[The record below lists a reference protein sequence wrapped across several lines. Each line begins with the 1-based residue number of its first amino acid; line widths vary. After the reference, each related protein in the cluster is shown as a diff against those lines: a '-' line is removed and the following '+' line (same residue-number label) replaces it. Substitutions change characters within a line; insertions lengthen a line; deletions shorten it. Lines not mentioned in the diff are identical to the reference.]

1 MNNKVMTWAKRITL
15 IVLGVALLVSAGLVF
30 LTSYT
35 SWNDYYKQML
45 IKKER
50 FDKEQEPEVTVMN
63 GIRVSV
69 KDGVGFFKNGKA
81 SADKANF
88 IVEGLYTIG
97 NEINK
102 RDYEEEL
109 SASDYTLT
117 VPEDFV
123 ENGGE
128 LKFNF
133 KTEEEKKDE
142 EGNTVYVKGDKDKGD
157 KVDKDGFKL
166 DEKGNK
172 IPETVMIYDFTE
184 VMNIE
189 LLDVKLDHIEV
200 TKNPYLVAY
209 AEGDKFQSAGMTV
222 NAVYNDGSKLE
233 NLAVSLLDISKEALT
248 AEDKTVKLAYKYGEA
263 EEEVIYGEVP
273 VTVMTKDE
281 FTNGELENLTVIGDV
296 SLEVGKDVSSVTPV
310 VYASYSSGNYI
321 KLNESEYKIS
331 GLKGVAEFGKKYN
344 LVISSVAYPEIS
356 TRLSLYPTKNLAA
369 EQATIK
375 GATAYDGYVK
385 DFDSGD
391 YIEFVYNSA
400 TATVVNF
407 YLNMSNGYLVYENGA
422 FVAKA
427 INFNDFAYVSVNG
440 KLKQISYDFKSGGPY
455 EYMSDGLMTFDKVYI
470 GAYAVKA
477 GDNLVR
483 ICFKDSSSGV
493 TAYYGQYVAGAIE
506 KLEAATEV
514 ATSAY
519 NSLGEYVV
527 ECKESGAT
535 QAYKVTKELEWGSF
549 GISSGTNWIYA
560 AATDG
565 DYIYFYS
572 NCAGSGDKLI
582 GTQGATIIKYD
593 PSEKEVVAY
602 SATMNYAGETNA
614 SIFTRDDYV
623 YSVAADGTFMR
634 IPTSFTGNGTAKVEY
649 VPSFALRSEKGENVN
664 ATFKS
669 VYYNQTSRK
678 YAALS
683 GANVS
688 IYNAKGEFE
697 TSFSVKGSVTVKKPD
712 GSNGNASAAK
722 ITGDENYIY
731 VGYKNNAIINPAM
744 TIYDWSGKFI
754 ADVQPTNTADI
765 MGFATTGSTNV
776 QSIVALDGSV
786 YFTMVRWSGGNHSSV
801 YKVEVAGGGSSEDKP
816 VTENMDLYEYIDACE
831 EKGVTPSYIKTSLG
845 SIQGVSGYA
854 HGLAT
859 DGKYLYVSYN
869 DTTAKGNTSIAKIE
883 ASTGKFI
890 GRTVTFERGGAWNNG
905 DYLTYMD
912 GYVYVVLSSGAVKR
926 VKADSITSSS
936 EAVCEDYDLKISGL
950 TANKFAMTYNS
961 LVGKIAVLAG
971 NTVYVAGAK
980 SLTVESSVASSLT
993 KPMGIA
999 SDANYIYAF
1008 DEKNS
1013 QFGSALINVY
1023 DWSGNLVKK
1032 GVVVPNLIAT
1042 EKSNNVQQL
1051 CVINGEYYFLVCRWG
1066 SGGEI
1071 VKVSFDTS
1079 VLK

>member
-1 MNNKVMTWAKRITL
+1 MNTKVMTLIKRITL

-97 NEINK
+97 NEVTK

-117 VPEDFV
+117 VPENFV

-128 LKFNF
+128 LKFSF

-166 DEKGNK
+166 DDKGNK
-172 IPETVMIYDFTE
+172 IPETVTVYDFTE
-184 VMNIE
+184 TMNIE

-222 NAVYNDGSKLE
+222 NAVYNDGSKIE
-233 NLAVSLLDISKEALT
+233 NLAASLLDIKKDALT

-263 EEEVIYGEVP
+263 EEDIIYGEVP
-273 VTVMTKDE
+273 VTVMAKNE

-296 SLEVGKDVSSVTPV
+296 SLEVGKDVSSVKPV

-321 KLNESEYKIS
+321 KLDESEYNVS

-344 LVISSVAYPEIS
+344 LVITSAAQPEIS
-356 TRLSLYPTKNLAA
+356 TRLSLYPTKSLAA
-369 EQATIK
+369 EQATLK

-440 KLKQISYDFKSGGPY
+440 KLKQVSYGFSSGGPY
-455 EYMSDGLMTFDKVYI
+455 EYMSDGLMTYDKVYI

-477 GDNLVR
+477 GDNIVR
-483 ICFKDSSSGV
+483 ICFKDSSSGA
-493 TAYYGQYVAGAIE
+493 TAAYGQYVAGAIE

-514 ATSAY
+514 ATSSY

-535 QAYKVTKELEWGSF
+535 EAYKVTKELEWGNF
-549 GISSGTNWIYA
+549 GITSGTNWVYA

-572 NCAGSGDKLI
+572 NRAGSGDGLI

-593 PSEKEVVAY
+593 PNEKKVVAY
-602 SATMNYAGETNA
+602 SAAMNYAGETNA
-614 SIFTRDDYV
+614 SIFTRDGYV
-623 YSVAADGTFMR
+623 YSIASDGTFMR
-634 IPTSFTGNGTAKVEY
+634 LPTSFTGNGTAKVEY
-649 VPSFALRSEKGENVN
+649 VPSLALKNEKGESVN
-664 ATFKS
+664 ATLKA

-683 GANVS
+683 GSNIS
-688 IYNAKGEFE
+688 IYNAKGEYE
-697 TSFSVKGSVTVKKPD
+697 TSFAVKTSVSVKKPD
-712 GSNGNASAAK
+712 GTPGNASAAK
-722 ITGDENYIY
+722 ITGDSDYIY
-731 VGYKNNAIINPAM
+731 VGYKNNGIISPAM

-754 ADVQPTNTADI
+754 ADVQPTNTTDI
-765 MGFATTGSTNV
+765 MGFATTGSCNV
-776 QSIVALDGSV
+776 QSIVSLDGNV
-786 YFTMVRWSGGNHSSV
+786 YFTMLRWVSGNQSSV
-801 YKVEVAGGGSSEDKP
+801 YKVEAVGGSSEDKP
-816 VTENMDLYEYIDACE
+816 VTENMDLYEYIEACN

-845 SIQGVSGYA
+845 MAQGVSGYA

-859 DGKYLYVSYN
+859 DGKYLFVSYN
-869 DTTAKGNTSIAKIE
+869 DTSAKGNTSIAKIE
-883 ASTGKFI
+883 AATGKFI
-890 GRTVTFERGGAWNNG
+890 GRTVTFERGSAWNNG
-905 DYLTYMD
+905 DYLCYMD
-912 GYVYVVLSSGAVKR
+912 GYVYVVLSNGTVKR
-926 VKADSITSSS
+926 VKADSITSAN
-936 EAVCEDYDLKISGL
+936 EAVCENYDLKINGL
-950 TANKFAMTYNS
+950 TANKFALTYNS

-971 NTVYVAGAK
+971 GTVHIAGAK

-1013 QFGSALINVY
+1013 EFGSALINVY

-1032 GVVVPNLIAT
+1032 GVVVPNLITT
-1042 EKSNNVQQL
+1042 ENNNNVQSM

>member
-1 MNNKVMTWAKRITL
+1 MNTKVMTLIKRITL

-97 NEINK
+97 NEVTK

-117 VPEDFV
+117 VPENFV
-123 ENGGE
+123 ESGGE

-142 EGNTVYVKGDKDKGD
+142 EGSTVYVKGDKDKGD

-172 IPETVMIYDFTE
+172 IPETVTVYDFTE
-184 VMNIE
+184 TMNIE
-189 LLDVKLDHIEV
+189 LVDVKLDHIEV

-222 NAVYNDGSKLE
+222 NAVYNDGSKIE
-233 NLAVSLLDISKEALT
+233 NLAASLLDIKKDALT

-263 EEEVIYGEVP
+263 EEDIIYGEVP
-273 VTVMTKDE
+273 ISVMTKEE

-296 SLEVGKDVSSVTPV
+296 SLEVGKDVSSVKPV
-310 VYASYSSGNYI
+310 VYASYSSGNYM
-321 KLNESEYKIS
+321 KLNESEYNVS

-344 LVISSVAYPEIS
+344 LVITSAAQPEVS
-356 TRLSLYPTKNLAA
+356 TRLSLYPTKSLAA
-369 EQATIK
+369 EQATLK
-375 GATAYDGYVK
+375 GATACDGYVK

-440 KLKQISYDFKSGGPY
+440 KLKQVSYGFSSGGPY
-455 EYMSDGLMTFDKVYI
+455 EYMSDGLMTYDKVYI

-477 GDNLVR
+477 GDNIVR

-493 TAYYGQYVAGAIE
+493 TAAYGQYVAGAIE

-535 QAYKVTKELEWGSF
+535 EAYKVTKELEWGNF
-549 GISSGTNWIYA
+549 GITSGTNWVYA

-572 NCAGSGDKLI
+572 NRAGSGNDLI

-593 PSEKEVVAY
+593 PNEKKVVAY
-602 SATMNYAGETNA
+602 SAAMNYAGETNA
-614 SIFTRDDYV
+614 SIFTRDGYV
-623 YSVAADGTFMR
+623 YSIASDGTFMR
-634 IPTSFTGNGTAKVEY
+634 LPTSFTGNGTAKVEY
-649 VPSFALRSEKGENVN
+649 VPSLALKNEKGESVN
-664 ATFKS
+664 ATLKA

-683 GANVS
+683 GSNIS
-688 IYNAKGEFE
+688 IYNAKGEYE
-697 TSFSVKGSVTVKKPD
+697 TSFAVKTSVSVKKPD
-712 GSNGNASAAK
+712 GTPGNASAAK
-722 ITGDENYIY
+722 ITGDSDYIY
-731 VGYKNNAIINPAM
+731 VGYKNNGIISPAM

-754 ADVQPTNTADI
+754 ADVQPTNTTDI
-765 MGFATTGSTNV
+765 MGFATTGSCNV
-776 QSIVALDGSV
+776 QSIVSLDGNV
-786 YFTMVRWSGGNHSSV
+786 YFTMLRWVSGNQSSV
-801 YKVEVAGGGSSEDKP
+801 YKVEAVGGSSEDKP
-816 VTENMDLYEYIDACE
+816 VTENMDLYEYIEACE
-831 EKGVTPSYIKTSLG
+831 NKGVTPSYIKTSLG
-845 SIQGVSGYA
+845 MAQGVSGYA

-859 DGKYLYVSYN
+859 DGKYLFVSYN
-869 DTTAKGNTSIAKIE
+869 DTSAKGNTSIAKIE
-883 ASTGKFI
+883 AATGKFI

-905 DYLTYMD
+905 DYLCYMD
-912 GYVYVVLSSGAVKR
+912 GYVYVVLSNGTVKR
-926 VKADSITSSS
+926 VKADSITSSN
-936 EAVCEDYDLKISGL
+936 EAVCENYDLKINGL
-950 TANKFAMTYNS
+950 TANKFALTYNS

-971 NTVYVAGAK
+971 GNVHIAGAK

-1013 QFGSALINVY
+1013 EFGSALINVY

-1032 GVVVPNLIAT
+1032 GVVVPNLITT
-1042 EKSNNVQQL
+1042 ETNNNVQSM

>member
-1 MNNKVMTWAKRITL
+1 MNTKVMTLIKRITL

-63 GIRVSV
+63 GIRVSI

-97 NEINK
+97 NEVTK

-117 VPEDFV
+117 VPENFV

-172 IPETVMIYDFTE
+172 IPETVTVYDFTE
-184 VMNIE
+184 TMNIE

-222 NAVYNDGSKLE
+222 NAVYNDGSKIE
-233 NLAVSLLDISKEALT
+233 NLAASLLDIKKDALT

-263 EEEVIYGEVP
+263 EEDIIYGEVP
-273 VTVMTKDE
+273 VTVMAKNE

-296 SLEVGKDVSSVTPV
+296 SLEVGKDVSSVKPV

-321 KLNESEYKIS
+321 KLDESEYNVS

-344 LVISSVAYPEIS
+344 LVITSAAQPEIS

-369 EQATIK
+369 EQATLK

-391 YIEFVYNSA
+391 YIEFLYNSA

-440 KLKQISYDFKSGGPY
+440 KLKQVSYGFSSGGPY
-455 EYMSDGLMTFDKVYI
+455 EYMSDGLMTYDKVYI

-477 GDNLVR
+477 GDNIVR

-493 TAYYGQYVAGAIE
+493 TAAYGQYVAGAIE

-514 ATSAY
+514 VTSSY

-527 ECKESGAT
+527 ECKESGT
-535 QAYKVTKELEWGSF
+535 TEAYKVTKELEWGNF
-549 GISSGTNWIYA
+549 GITSGTNWVYA

-572 NCAGSGDKLI
+572 NRAGSGSSLI

-593 PSEKEVVAY
+593 PNEKKVVAY
-602 SATMNYAGETNA
+602 SAAMNYAGETNA
-614 SIFTRDDYV
+614 SIFTRDGNV
-623 YSVAADGTFMR
+623 YSIASDGTFMR
-634 IPTSFTGNGTAKVEY
+634 LPTSFTGNGTAKVEY
-649 VPSFALRSEKGENVN
+649 VPSLALKNEKGESVN
-664 ATFKS
+664 ATLKA

-683 GANVS
+683 GSNIS
-688 IYNAKGEFE
+688 IYNAKGEYE
-697 TSFSVKGSVTVKKPD
+697 TSFAVKTSVSVKKPD
-712 GSNGNASAAK
+712 GTPGNASAAK
-722 ITGDENYIY
+722 ITGDSDYIY
-731 VGYKNNAIINPAM
+731 VGYKNNGIISPAM

-754 ADVQPTNTADI
+754 ADVQPTNTTDI
-765 MGFATTGSTNV
+765 MGFATTGSCNV
-776 QSIVALDGSV
+776 QSIVSLDGNV
-786 YFTMVRWSGGNHSSV
+786 YFTMLRWVSGNQSSV
-801 YKVEVAGGGSSEDKP
+801 YKVEAVGGSSEDKP
-816 VTENMDLYEYIDACE
+816 VTENMDLYEYIEACE
-831 EKGVTPSYIKTSLG
+831 NKGVTPSYIKTSLG
-845 SIQGVSGYA
+845 MAQGVSGYA

-859 DGKYLYVSYN
+859 DGKYLFVSYN
-869 DTTAKGNTSIAKIE
+869 DTSAKGNTSIAKIE
-883 ASTGKFI
+883 AATGKFI

-905 DYLTYMD
+905 DYLCYMD
-912 GYVYVVLSSGAVKR
+912 GYVYVVLSSGTVKR
-926 VKADSITSSS
+926 VKADSITSAN
-936 EAVCEDYDLKISGL
+936 EAVCENYDLKINGL
-950 TANKFAMTYNS
+950 TANKFALTYNS

-971 NTVYVAGAK
+971 GTVHIAGAK

-1013 QFGSALINVY
+1013 EFGSALINVY

-1032 GVVVPNLIAT
+1032 GVVVPNLITT
-1042 EKSNNVQQL
+1042 ENNNNVQSM

>member
-1 MNNKVMTWAKRITL
+1 MNTKVMTLIKRITL
-15 IVLGVALLVSAGLVF
+15 IVLGVALLFSAGLVF

-97 NEINK
+97 NEVTK

-117 VPEDFV
+117 VPENFV

-172 IPETVMIYDFTE
+172 IPETVTVYDFTE
-184 VMNIE
+184 TMNIE
-189 LLDVKLDHIEV
+189 LLAVKLDHIEV

-222 NAVYNDGSKLE
+222 NAVYNDGSKIE
-233 NLAVSLLDISKEALT
+233 NLAASLLDIKKDALT
-248 AEDKTVKLAYKYGEA
+248 VEDKTVKLAYKYGEA
-263 EEEVIYGEVP
+263 EDEVIYGEVP
-273 VTVMTKDE
+273 VTVMAKNE

-296 SLEVGKDVSSVTPV
+296 SLEVGKDVSSVKPV

-321 KLNESEYKIS
+321 KLNESEYNVS

-344 LVISSVAYPEIS
+344 LVITSAAQPEIS
-356 TRLSLYPTKNLAA
+356 TRLSLYPTKSLAA
-369 EQATIK
+369 EQATLK

-407 YLNMSNGYLVYENGA
+407 YLNMSNGYLVYENGT

-440 KLKQISYDFKSGGPY
+440 KLKQVSYGFSSGGPY
-455 EYMSDGLMTFDKVYI
+455 EYMSDGLMTYDKVYI

-477 GDNLVR
+477 GDNIVR
-483 ICFKDSSSGV
+483 ICFKDSSSGA
-493 TAYYGQYVAGAIE
+493 TAAYGQYVAGAIE

-535 QAYKVTKELEWGSF
+535 EAYKITKELEWGNF
-549 GISSGTNWIYA
+549 GITSGTNWVYA

-572 NCAGSGDKLI
+572 NRAGSGDGLI

-593 PSEKEVVAY
+593 ANEKKVVAY
-602 SATMNYAGETNA
+602 SAAMNYAGETNA
-614 SIFTRDDYV
+614 SIFTRDGYV
-623 YSVAADGTFMR
+623 YSIASDGTFMR
-634 IPTSFTGNGTAKVEY
+634 LPTSFTGNGTAKVEY
-649 VPSFALRSEKGENVN
+649 VPSLALKNEKGESVN
-664 ATFKS
+664 ATLKAI
-669 VYYNQTSRK
+669 YYNQTSRK

-683 GANVS
+683 GSNIS
-688 IYNAKGEFE
+688 IYNAKGEYE
-697 TSFSVKGSVTVKKPD
+697 TSFAVKTAVSVKKPD
-712 GSNGNASAAK
+712 GTPGNASAAK
-722 ITGDENYIY
+722 ITGDSDYIY
-731 VGYKNNAIINPAM
+731 VGYKNNGIISPAM

-754 ADVQPTNTADI
+754 ADVQPTNTTDI
-765 MGFATTGSTNV
+765 MGFATTGSCNV
-776 QSIVALDGSV
+776 QSIVSLDGNV
-786 YFTMVRWSGGNHSSV
+786 YFTMLRWVSGNQSSV
-801 YKVEVAGGGSSEDKP
+801 YKVEAVGGSSEDKP
-816 VTENMDLYEYIDACE
+816 VTENMDLYEYIEACE
-831 EKGVTPSYIKTSLG
+831 NKGVTPSYIKTSLG
-845 SIQGVSGYA
+845 MAQGVSGYA

-859 DGKYLYVSYN
+859 DGKYLFVSYN
-869 DTTAKGNTSIAKIE
+869 DTSAKGNTSIAKIE
-883 ASTGKFI
+883 AATGKFI
-890 GRTVTFERGGAWNNG
+890 GRTVTFERGSAWNNG
-905 DYLTYMD
+905 DYLCYMD
-912 GYVYVVLSSGAVKR
+912 GYVYVVLPNGTVKR
-926 VKADSITSSS
+926 VKADSITSSN
-936 EAVCEDYDLKISGL
+936 EAVCEDYDLKINGL
-950 TANKFAMTYNS
+950 TANKFALTYNS

-971 NTVYVAGAK
+971 GTVYIAGAK

-1013 QFGSALINVY
+1013 EFGSALINVY

-1032 GVVVPNLIAT
+1032 GVVVPNLIST
-1042 EKSNNVQQL
+1042 ETNNNVQSM

>member
-1 MNNKVMTWAKRITL
+1 MNTKVMTLIKRITL

-97 NEINK
+97 NEVTK

-117 VPEDFV
+117 VPENFV

-172 IPETVMIYDFTE
+172 IPETVTVYDFTE
-184 VMNIE
+184 TMNIE
-189 LLDVKLDHIEV
+189 LLAVKLDHIEV

-222 NAVYNDGSKLE
+222 NAVYNDGSKIE
-233 NLAVSLLDISKEALT
+233 NLAASLLDIKKDALT

-263 EEEVIYGEVP
+263 EDEVIYGEVP
-273 VTVMTKDE
+273 VTVMAKNE

-296 SLEVGKDVSSVTPV
+296 SLEVGKDVSSVKPV

-321 KLNESEYKIS
+321 KLNESEYNVS

-344 LVISSVAYPEIS
+344 LVITSAAQPEIS
-356 TRLSLYPTKNLAA
+356 TRLSLYPTKSLAA
-369 EQATIK
+369 EQATLK

-440 KLKQISYDFKSGGPY
+440 KLKQVSYGFSSGGPY
-455 EYMSDGLMTFDKVYI
+455 EYMSDGLMTYDKVYI

-477 GDNLVR
+477 GDNIVR

-493 TAYYGQYVAGAIE
+493 TAAYGQYVAGAIE

-519 NSLGEYVV
+519 KSLGEYVV

-535 QAYKVTKELEWGSF
+535 EAYKVTKELEWGNF
-549 GISSGTNWIYA
+549 GITSGTNWVYA

-572 NCAGSGDKLI
+572 NRAGSGD
-582 GTQGATIIKYD
+582 GHYRH
-593 PSEKEVVAY
+593 SR
-602 SATMNYAGETNA
+602 
-614 SIFTRDDYV
+614 RDDNKIRPERKEGRCVLRCHELRGRDQRFDFHARRLRLFDSFRRDFY
-623 YSVAADGTFMR
+623 ALADF
-634 IPTSFTGNGTAKVEY
+634 
-649 VPSFALRSEKGENVN
+649 
-664 ATFKS
+664 
-669 VYYNQTSRK
+669 
-678 YAALS
+678 
-683 GANVS
+683 
-688 IYNAKGEFE
+688 
-697 TSFSVKGSVTVKKPD
+697 
-712 GSNGNASAAK
+712 
-722 ITGDENYIY
+722 
-731 VGYKNNAIINPAM
+731 
-744 TIYDWSGKFI
+744 
-754 ADVQPTNTADI
+754 
-765 MGFATTGSTNV
+765 
-776 QSIVALDGSV
+776 
-786 YFTMVRWSGGNHSSV
+786 
-801 YKVEVAGGGSSEDKP
+801 
-816 VTENMDLYEYIDACE
+816 LY
-831 EKGVTPSYIKTSLG
+831 G
-845 SIQGVSGYA
+845 
-854 HGLAT
+854 
-859 DGKYLYVSYN
+859 
-869 DTTAKGNTSIAKIE
+869 
-883 ASTGKFI
+883 
-890 GRTVTFERGGAWNNG
+890 
-905 DYLTYMD
+905 
-912 GYVYVVLSSGAVKR
+912 
-926 VKADSITSSS
+926 
-936 EAVCEDYDLKISGL
+936 
-950 TANKFAMTYNS
+950 
-961 LVGKIAVLAG
+961 
-971 NTVYVAGAK
+971 
-980 SLTVESSVASSLT
+980 
-993 KPMGIA
+993 
-999 SDANYIYAF
+999 
-1008 DEKNS
+1008 
-1013 QFGSALINVY
+1013 
-1023 DWSGNLVKK
+1023 
-1032 GVVVPNLIAT
+1032 
-1042 EKSNNVQQL
+1042 
-1051 CVINGEYYFLVCRWG
+1051 
-1066 SGGEI
+1066 
-1071 VKVSFDTS
+1071 
-1079 VLK
+1079 

>member
-1 MNNKVMTWAKRITL
+1 MNTKVMTLIKRITL
-15 IVLGVALLVSAGLVF
+15 IVLGVALLLSAGLVF

-97 NEINK
+97 NEVTK

-117 VPEDFV
+117 VPENFV
-123 ENGGE
+123 ESGGE

-172 IPETVMIYDFTE
+172 IPETVTVYDFTE
-184 VMNIE
+184 TMNIE

-222 NAVYNDGSKLE
+222 NAVYNDGSKIE
-233 NLAVSLLDISKEALT
+233 NLAASLLDIKKDALT

-263 EEEVIYGEVP
+263 EDEVIYGEVP
-273 VTVMTKDE
+273 VNVMTKEE

-296 SLEVGKDVSSVTPV
+296 SLEVGKDVSSVKPV

-321 KLNESEYKIS
+321 KLNESEYNVS
-331 GLKGVAEFGKKYN
+331 GMKGVAEFGKKYN
-344 LVISSVAYPEIS
+344 LVITSAAQPEIS
-356 TRLSLYPTKNLAA
+356 TRLSLYPTKSLAA
-369 EQATIK
+369 EQATLK

-407 YLNMSNGYLVYENGA
+407 YLNMSNGYLVYENGV

-440 KLKQISYDFKSGGPY
+440 KLKQVSYGFSSGGPY
-455 EYMSDGLMTFDKVYI
+455 EYMSDGLMTYDKVYI

-477 GDNLVR
+477 GDNIVR

-493 TAYYGQYVAGAIE
+493 TAAYGQYVAGAIE

-514 ATSAY
+514 ATSSY

-535 QAYKVTKELEWGSF
+535 EAYKVTKELEWGNF
-549 GISSGTNWIYA
+549 GITSGTNWVYA

-572 NCAGSGDKLI
+572 NRAGSGDGLI

-593 PSEKEVVAY
+593 PNEKKVVAY
-602 SATMNYAGETNA
+602 SAAMNYAGETNA
-614 SIFTRDDYV
+614 SIFTRDGYV
-623 YSVAADGTFMR
+623 YSIASDGTFMR
-634 IPTSFTGNGTAKVEY
+634 LPTSFTGNGTAKVEY
-649 VPSFALRSEKGENVN
+649 VPSLALKNEKGESVN
-664 ATFKS
+664 ATLKA

-683 GANVS
+683 GSNIS
-688 IYNAKGEFE
+688 IYNAKGEYE
-697 TSFSVKGSVTVKKPD
+697 TSFAVKTSVSVKKPD
-712 GSNGNASAAK
+712 GTPGNASAAK
-722 ITGDENYIY
+722 ITGDSDYIY
-731 VGYKNNAIINPAM
+731 VGYKNNGIISPAM

-754 ADVQPTNTADI
+754 ADVQPTNTTDI
-765 MGFATTGSTNV
+765 MGFATTGSCNV
-776 QSIVALDGSV
+776 QSIVSLDGNV
-786 YFTMVRWSGGNHSSV
+786 YFTMLRWVSGNQSSV
-801 YKVEVAGGGSSEDKP
+801 YKVEAVGGSSEDKP
-816 VTENMDLYEYIDACE
+816 VTENMDLYEYIEACN

-845 SIQGVSGYA
+845 MAQGVSGYA

-859 DGKYLYVSYN
+859 DGKYLFVSYN
-869 DTTAKGNTSIAKIE
+869 DTSAKGNTSIAKIE
-883 ASTGKFI
+883 AATGKFI
-890 GRTVTFERGGAWNNG
+890 GRTVTFERGSAWNNG
-905 DYLTYMD
+905 DYLCYMD
-912 GYVYVVLSSGAVKR
+912 GYVYVVLPNGTVKR
-926 VKADSITSSS
+926 VKADSITSAN
-936 EAVCEDYDLKISGL
+936 EAVCENYDLKINGL
-950 TANKFAMTYNS
+950 TANKFALTYNS

-971 NTVYVAGAK
+971 GSVHIAGAK

-1013 QFGSALINVY
+1013 EFGSALINVY

-1032 GVVVPNLIAT
+1032 GVVVPNLITT
-1042 EKSNNVQQL
+1042 ETNNNVQSM

>member
-1 MNNKVMTWAKRITL
+1 MNTKVMTLIKRITL
-15 IVLGVALLVSAGLVF
+15 IVLGVALLFSAGLVF

-97 NEINK
+97 NEVTK

-117 VPEDFV
+117 VPENFV

-172 IPETVMIYDFTE
+172 IPETVTVYDFTE
-184 VMNIE
+184 TMNIE

-222 NAVYNDGSKLE
+222 NAVYNDGSKIE
-233 NLAVSLLDISKEALT
+233 NLAASLLDIKKDALT

-263 EEEVIYGEVP
+263 EDEVIYGEVP
-273 VTVMTKDE
+273 VTVMAKE
-281 FTNGELENLTVIGDV
+281 KFTNGELENLTVIGDV
-296 SLEVGKDVSSVTPV
+296 SLEVGKDVSSVKPV

-321 KLNESEYKIS
+321 KLNESEYNVS

-344 LVISSVAYPEIS
+344 LVITSAAQPEIS
-356 TRLSLYPTKNLAA
+356 TRLSLYPTKSLAA
-369 EQATIK
+369 EQATLK

-440 KLKQISYDFKSGGPY
+440 KLKQVSYGFSSGGPY
-455 EYMSDGLMTFDKVYI
+455 EYMSDGLMAYDKVYI

-477 GDNLVR
+477 GDNIVR

-493 TAYYGQYVAGAIE
+493 TAAYGQYVAGAIE

-535 QAYKVTKELEWGSF
+535 EAYKVTKELEWGNF
-549 GISSGTNWIYA
+549 GITSGTNWVYA

-572 NCAGSGDKLI
+572 NRAGSGDGLI

-593 PSEKEVVAY
+593 PNEKKVVAY
-602 SATMNYAGETNA
+602 SAAMNYAGETNA
-614 SIFTRDDYV
+614 SIFTRDGYV
-623 YSVAADGTFMR
+623 YSIASDGTFMR
-634 IPTSFTGNGTAKVEY
+634 LPTSFTGNGTAKVEY
-649 VPSFALRSEKGENVN
+649 VPSLALKNEKGESVN
-664 ATFKS
+664 ATLKA

-683 GANVS
+683 GSNIS
-688 IYNAKGEFE
+688 IYNAKGEYE
-697 TSFSVKGSVTVKKPD
+697 TSFAVKNAVSVKKPD
-712 GSNGNASAAK
+712 GTPGNASAAK
-722 ITGDENYIY
+722 ITGDSDYIY
-731 VGYKNNAIINPAM
+731 VGYKNNGIISPAM
-744 TIYDWSGKFI
+744 TIYDWSGKLI
-754 ADVQPTNTADI
+754 ADVQPTNTTDI
-765 MGFATTGSTNV
+765 MGFATTGSCNV
-776 QSIVALDGSV
+776 QSIVSLDGNV
-786 YFTMVRWSGGNHSSV
+786 YFTMLRWVSGNQSSV
-801 YKVEVAGGGSSEDKP
+801 YKVEAVGGSSEDKP
-816 VTENMDLYEYIDACE
+816 VTENMDLYEYIEACE
-831 EKGVTPSYIKTSLG
+831 NKGVTPSYIKTSLG
-845 SIQGVSGYA
+845 MAQGVSGYA

-859 DGKYLYVSYN
+859 DGKYLFVSYN
-869 DTTAKGNTSIAKIE
+869 DTSAKGNTSIAKIE
-883 ASTGKFI
+883 AATGKFI
-890 GRTVTFERGGAWNNG
+890 GRTVTFERGSAWNNG
-905 DYLTYMD
+905 DYLCYMD
-912 GYVYVVLSSGAVKR
+912 GYVYVVLPNGTVKR
-926 VKADSITSSS
+926 VKADSITSSN
-936 EAVCEDYDLKISGL
+936 EAVCENYDLKINGL

-971 NTVYVAGAK
+971 GTVYIAGAK

-1013 QFGSALINVY
+1013 EFGSALVNVY

-1032 GVVVPNLIAT
+1032 GVVVPNLITT
-1042 EKSNNVQQL
+1042 ETNNNVQSM

>member
-1 MNNKVMTWAKRITL
+1 MNTKVMTLIKRITL

-97 NEINK
+97 NEVTK

-117 VPEDFV
+117 VPENFV

-172 IPETVMIYDFTE
+172 IPETVTVYDFTE
-184 VMNIE
+184 TMNIE

-222 NAVYNDGSKLE
+222 NAVYNDGSKIE
-233 NLAVSLLDISKEALT
+233 NLAASLLDIKKDALT

-263 EEEVIYGEVP
+263 EDEVIYGEVP
-273 VTVMTKDE
+273 VNVMTKEE

-296 SLEVGKDVSSVTPV
+296 SLEVGKDVSSVKPV

-321 KLNESEYKIS
+321 KLDESEYNVS

-344 LVISSVAYPEIS
+344 LVITSAAQPEIS
-356 TRLSLYPTKNLAA
+356 TRLSLYPTKSLAA
-369 EQATIK
+369 EQATLK

-422 FVAKA
+422 FIAKA

-440 KLKQISYDFKSGGPY
+440 KLKQVSYGFSSGGPY
-455 EYMSDGLMTFDKVYI
+455 EYMSDGLMTYDKVYI

-477 GDNLVR
+477 GDNIVR

-493 TAYYGQYVAGAIE
+493 TAAYGQYVAGAIE

-514 ATSAY
+514 ATSSY

-535 QAYKVTKELEWGSF
+535 EAYKVTKELEWGNF
-549 GISSGTNWIYA
+549 GITSGTNWVYA

-572 NCAGSGDKLI
+572 NRAGSGNDLI

-593 PSEKEVVAY
+593 PNEKKVVAY
-602 SATMNYAGETNA
+602 SAAMNYAGETNA
-614 SIFTRDDYV
+614 SIFTRDGYV
-623 YSVAADGTFMR
+623 YSIASDGTFMR
-634 IPTSFTGNGTAKVEY
+634 LPTSFTCNGTAKVEY
-649 VPSFALRSEKGENVN
+649 VPSLALKNEKGESVN
-664 ATFKS
+664 ATLKA

-683 GANVS
+683 GSNIS
-688 IYNAKGEFE
+688 IYNAKGEYE
-697 TSFSVKGSVTVKKPD
+697 TSFAVKTSVSVKKPD
-712 GSNGNASAAK
+712 GTPGNASAAK
-722 ITGDENYIY
+722 ITGDSDYIY
-731 VGYKNNAIINPAM
+731 VGYKNNGIISPAM
-744 TIYDWSGKFI
+744 TVYDWSGKFI
-754 ADVQPTNTADI
+754 ADIQPTNTTDI
-765 MGFATTGSTNV
+765 MGFATTGSCNV
-776 QSIVALDGSV
+776 QSIVSLDGNV
-786 YFTMVRWSGGNHSSV
+786 YFTMLRWVSGNQSSV
-801 YKVEVAGGGSSEDKP
+801 YKVEAVGGSSEDKP
-816 VTENMDLYEYIDACE
+816 VTENMDLYEYIEACN

-845 SIQGVSGYA
+845 MAQGVSGYA

-859 DGKYLYVSYN
+859 DGKYLFVSYN
-869 DTTAKGNTSIAKIE
+869 DTSAKGNTSIAKIE
-883 ASTGKFI
+883 AATGKFI
-890 GRTVTFERGGAWNNG
+890 GRTVTFERGSAWNNG
-905 DYLTYMD
+905 DYLCYMD
-912 GYVYVVLSSGAVKR
+912 GYVYVVLPNGAVKR
-926 VKADSITSSS
+926 VKADSITSAN
-936 EAVCEDYDLKISGL
+936 EAVCENYDLKINGL
-950 TANKFAMTYNS
+950 TANKFALTYNS

-971 NTVYVAGAK
+971 GTVHIAGAK

-1013 QFGSALINVY
+1013 EFGSALINVY

-1032 GVVVPNLIAT
+1032 GVVVPNLITT
-1042 EKSNNVQQL
+1042 ETNNNVQSM

>member
-1 MNNKVMTWAKRITL
+1 MNTKVMTLIKRITL
-15 IVLGVALLVSAGLVF
+15 IVLGVALLLSAGLVF

-81 SADKANF
+81 SADKSNF
-88 IVEGLYTIG
+88 VVEGLYTIG
-97 NEINK
+97 NEITK

-109 SASDYTLT
+109 SASDYTLSA
-117 VPEDFV
+117 PEDFV

-157 KVDKDGFKL
+157 KVDENGFKL

-172 IPETVMIYDFTE
+172 IPEMVTVYDFTE
-184 VMNIE
+184 TMNIE

-222 NAVYNDGSKLE
+222 NAVYNDGSKIE
-233 NLAVSLLDISKEALT
+233 NLAASLLDIKKDALT
-248 AEDKTVKLAYKYGEA
+248 VEDKTVKLAYKYGEA
-263 EEEVIYGEVP
+263 EEDVIYGEVP
-273 VTVMTKDE
+273 VSVMKKEE

-296 SLEVGKDVSSVTPV
+296 SLEVGKEVSSVKPV

-321 KLNESEYKIS
+321 KLDESEYNVS

-344 LVISSVAYPEIS
+344 LVISSAKNPEIS

-369 EQATIK
+369 EQATLK

-440 KLKQISYDFKSGGPY
+440 KLKQVSYGFSSGGPY
-455 EYMSDGLMTFDKVYI
+455 EYMSDGLMTYDKVYI

-477 GDNLVR
+477 GDNIVR
-483 ICFKDSSSGV
+483 ICFKDSSSGA
-493 TAYYGQYVAGAIE
+493 TAAYGQYVAGAIE

-514 ATSAY
+514 ATSSY

-527 ECKESGAT
+527 ECKETGAT
-535 QAYKVTKELEWGSF
+535 EAYKVTKELEWGNF
-549 GISSGTNWIYA
+549 GITSGTNWVYA

-572 NCAGSGDKLI
+572 NRAGSGDSLI

-593 PSEKEVVAY
+593 PNEKKVVAY
-602 SATMNYAGETNA
+602 SAAMNYAGETNA
-614 SIFTRDDYV
+614 SIFTRDGYV
-623 YSVAADGTFMR
+623 YSIASDGTFMR
-634 IPTSFTGNGTAKVEY
+634 LPTSFTGNGTAKVEY
-649 VPSFALRSEKGENVN
+649 VPSLALKNEKGESVN
-664 ATFKS
+664 ATLKA

-683 GANVS
+683 GSNIS

-697 TSFSVKGSVTVKKPD
+697 TSFAVKGSVSVKNPD
-712 GSNGNASAAK
+712 GTSGNASAAK
-722 ITGDENYIY
+722 ITGDSEYIY
-731 VGYKNNAIINPAM
+731 VGYKNNGIISPAM
-744 TIYDWSGKFI
+744 TVYDWSGKFI
-754 ADVQPTNTADI
+754 ADVQPTNTTDI
-765 MGFATTGSTNV
+765 MGFATTGSCNV
-776 QSIVALDGSV
+776 QSIVSLDGSV
-786 YFTMVRWSGGNHSSV
+786 YFTMLRWVSGNQSSV
-801 YKVEVAGGGSSEDKP
+801 YKVEAVGGSSEDKP
-816 VTENMDLYEYIDACE
+816 VTENMDLYEYIEACE
-831 EKGVTPSYIKTSLG
+831 NKGVTPSYIKTSLG
-845 SIQGVSGYA
+845 MAQGVSGYA

-859 DGKYLYVSYN
+859 DGKYLFVSYN
-869 DTTAKGNTSIAKIE
+869 DTSAKGNTSIAKIE
-883 ASTGKFI
+883 AATGKFI
-890 GRTVTFERGGAWNNG
+890 GRTVTFERGSAWNNG
-905 DYLTYMD
+905 DYLCYMD

-926 VKADSITSSS
+926 VKADSITSAN
-936 EAVCEDYDLKISGL
+936 EAVCEDYDLKINGL
-950 TANKFAMTYNS
+950 TANKFALTYNS
-961 LVGKIAVLAG
+961 LVGKIAVLASG
-971 NTVYVAGAK
+971 TVYIAGAK
-980 SLTVESSVASSLT
+980 SLTVESSVASSLA

-1013 QFGSALINVY
+1013 EFGSALINVY

-1032 GVVVPNLIAT
+1032 GVVVPNLIT
-1042 EKSNNVQQL
+1042 TQNSNNVQSM

>member
-1 MNNKVMTWAKRITL
+1 MNTKVMTLIKRITL

-97 NEINK
+97 NEVTK

-166 DEKGNK
+166 DDKGNK
-172 IPETVMIYDFTE
+172 IPETVTVYDFTE
-184 VMNIE
+184 TMNIE

-222 NAVYNDGSKLE
+222 NAVYNDGSKIE
-233 NLAVSLLDISKEALT
+233 NLAASLLDIKKDALT

-263 EEEVIYGEVP
+263 EDEVIYGEVP
-273 VTVMTKDE
+273 VTVMAKNE

-296 SLEVGKDVSSVTPV
+296 SLEVGKDVSSVKPV

-321 KLNESEYKIS
+321 KLDESEYNVS

-344 LVISSVAYPEIS
+344 LVITSAAQPEIS
-356 TRLSLYPTKNLAA
+356 TRLSLYPTKSLAA
-369 EQATIK
+369 EQATLK

-440 KLKQISYDFKSGGPY
+440 KLKQVSYGFSSGGPY
-455 EYMSDGLMTFDKVYI
+455 EYMSDGLMTYDKVYI

-477 GDNLVR
+477 GDNIVR

-493 TAYYGQYVAGAIE
+493 TAAYGQYVAGAIE

-514 ATSAY
+514 ATSSY

-527 ECKESGAT
+527 ECKETGAT
-535 QAYKVTKELEWGSF
+535 VAYKVTKELEWGNF
-549 GISSGTNWIYA
+549 GITSGTNWVYA

-572 NCAGSGDKLI
+572 NRAGSGDSLI

-593 PSEKEVVAY
+593 PNEKKVVAY
-602 SATMNYAGETNA
+602 SAAMNYAGETNA
-614 SIFTRDDYV
+614 SIFTRDGYV
-623 YSVAADGTFMR
+623 YSIASDGTFMR
-634 IPTSFTGNGTAKVEY
+634 LPTSFTGNGTAKVEY
-649 VPSFALRSEKGENVN
+649 VPSLALKNEKGESVN
-664 ATFKS
+664 ATLKA

-683 GANVS
+683 GSNIS

-697 TSFSVKGSVTVKKPD
+697 TSFAVKGSVSVKKPD
-712 GSNGNASAAK
+712 GTSGNASAAK
-722 ITGDENYIY
+722 ITGDSEYIY
-731 VGYKNNAIINPAM
+731 VGYKNNGIISPAM
-744 TIYDWSGKFI
+744 TVYDWSGKFI
-754 ADVQPTNTADI
+754 ADVQPMNTTDI
-765 MGFATTGSTNV
+765 MGFATTGSCNV
-776 QSIVALDGSV
+776 QSIVSLDGSV
-786 YFTMVRWSGGNHSSV
+786 YFTMLRWVSGNQSSV
-801 YKVEVAGGGSSEDKP
+801 YKVEAVGGSSEDKP
-816 VTENMDLYEYIDACE
+816 VTENMDLYEYIEACE
-831 EKGVTPSYIKTSLG
+831 NKGVTPSYIKTSLG
-845 SIQGVSGYA
+845 MAQGVSGYA

-869 DTTAKGNTSIAKIE
+869 DTSAKGNTSIAKIE
-883 ASTGKFI
+883 AATGKFI
-890 GRTVTFERGGAWNNG
+890 GRTVTFERGSAWNNG
-905 DYLTYMD
+905 DYLCYMD
-912 GYVYVVLSSGAVKR
+912 GYVYVVLSSGTVKR
-926 VKADSITSSS
+926 VKADSITSAN
-936 EAVCEDYDLKISGL
+936 EAVCEDYDLKINGL
-950 TANKFAMTYNS
+950 TANKFALTYNS
-961 LVGKIAVLAG
+961 LVGKIAVLASG
-971 NTVYVAGAK
+971 TVYIAGAK
-980 SLTVESSVASSLT
+980 SLTVESSVASSLA

-1013 QFGSALINVY
+1013 EFGSALINVY

-1032 GVVVPNLIAT
+1032 GVVVPNLITT
-1042 EKSNNVQQL
+1042 ENSNNVQSM

>member
-1 MNNKVMTWAKRITL
+1 MNTKVMTLIKRITL

-97 NEINK
+97 NEVTK

-117 VPEDFV
+117 VPENFV

-172 IPETVMIYDFTE
+172 IPETVTVYDFTE
-184 VMNIE
+184 TMNIE
-189 LLDVKLDHIEV
+189 LLAVKLDHIEV

-222 NAVYNDGSKLE
+222 NAVYNDGSKIE
-233 NLAVSLLDISKEALT
+233 NLTASLLDIKKDALT

-263 EEEVIYGEVP
+263 EDEVIYGEVP
-273 VTVMTKDE
+273 VTVMAKNE

-296 SLEVGKDVSSVTPV
+296 SLEVGKDVSSVKPV

-321 KLNESEYKIS
+321 KLNESEYNVS

-344 LVISSVAYPEIS
+344 LVITSAAQPEIS
-356 TRLSLYPTKNLAA
+356 TRLSLYPTKSLAA
-369 EQATIK
+369 EQATLK

-440 KLKQISYDFKSGGPY
+440 KLKQVSYGFSSGGPY
-455 EYMSDGLMTFDKVYI
+455 EYMSDGLMTYDKVYI

-477 GDNLVR
+477 GDNIVR

-493 TAYYGQYVAGAIE
+493 TAAYGQYVAGAIE

-514 ATSAY
+514 ATSSY

-535 QAYKVTKELEWGSF
+535 EAYKVTKELEWGNF
-549 GISSGTNWIYA
+549 GITSGTNWVYA

-572 NCAGSGDKLI
+572 NRAGSGDGLI
-582 GTQGATIIKYD
+582 GTQCATIIKYD
-593 PSEKEVVAY
+593 PNEKKAVAY
-602 SATMNYAGETNA
+602 SAAMNYAGETNA
-614 SIFTRDDYV
+614 SIFTRDGYV
-623 YSVAADGTFMR
+623 YSIASDGTFMR
-634 IPTSFTGNGTAKVEY
+634 LPTSFTGNGTAKVEY
-649 VPSFALRSEKGENVN
+649 VPSLALKNEKGESVN
-664 ATFKS
+664 ATLKA

-683 GANVS
+683 GSNIS
-688 IYNAKGEFE
+688 IYNAKGEYE
-697 TSFSVKGSVTVKKPD
+697 TSFAVKTSVSVKKPD
-712 GSNGNASAAK
+712 GTPGNASAAK
-722 ITGDENYIY
+722 ITGDSDYIY
-731 VGYKNNAIINPAM
+731 VGYKNNGIISPAM

-754 ADVQPTNTADI
+754 ADVQPTNTTDI
-765 MGFATTGSTNV
+765 MGFATTGSCNV
-776 QSIVALDGSV
+776 QSIVSLDGNV
-786 YFTMVRWSGGNHSSV
+786 YFTMLRWVSGNQSSV
-801 YKVEVAGGGSSEDKP
+801 YKVEAVGGSSEDKP
-816 VTENMDLYEYIDACE
+816 VTENMDLYEYIEACN

-845 SIQGVSGYA
+845 MAQGVSGYA

-869 DTTAKGNTSIAKIE
+869 DTSAKGNTSIAKIE
-883 ASTGKFI
+883 AATGKFI
-890 GRTVTFERGGAWNNG
+890 GRTVTFERGSAWNNG
-905 DYLTYMD
+905 DYLCYMD
-912 GYVYVVLSSGAVKR
+912 GYIYVVLPNGTVKR
-926 VKADSITSSS
+926 VKADSITSSN
-936 EAVCEDYDLKISGL
+936 EAVCENYDLKINGL

-971 NTVYVAGAK
+971 GTVYIAGAK

-1013 QFGSALINVY
+1013 EFGSALINVY

-1032 GVVVPNLIAT
+1032 GVVVPNLITT
-1042 EKSNNVQQL
+1042 ETNNNVQSM

>member
-1 MNNKVMTWAKRITL
+1 MNTKVMTLIKRITL

-97 NEINK
+97 NEVTK

-166 DEKGNK
+166 DDKGNK
-172 IPETVMIYDFTE
+172 IPETVTVYDFTE
-184 VMNIE
+184 TMNIE

-222 NAVYNDGSKLE
+222 NAVYNDGSKIE
-233 NLAVSLLDISKEALT
+233 NLAASLLDIKKDALT

-263 EEEVIYGEVP
+263 EDEVIYGEVP
-273 VTVMTKDE
+273 VTVMAKNE

-296 SLEVGKDVSSVTPV
+296 SLEVGKDVSSVKPV

-321 KLNESEYKIS
+321 KLDESEYNVS

-344 LVISSVAYPEIS
+344 LVITSAAQPEIS
-356 TRLSLYPTKNLAA
+356 TRLSLYPTKSLAA
-369 EQATIK
+369 EQATLK

-440 KLKQISYDFKSGGPY
+440 KLKQVSYGFSSGGPY
-455 EYMSDGLMTFDKVYI
+455 EYMSDGLMTYDKVYI

-477 GDNLVR
+477 GDNIVR

-493 TAYYGQYVAGAIE
+493 TAAYGQYVAGAIE

-535 QAYKVTKELEWGSF
+535 EAYKVTKELEWGNF
-549 GISSGTNWIYA
+549 GITSGTNWVYA

-572 NCAGSGDKLI
+572 NRAGSGDGLI

-593 PSEKEVVAY
+593 PNEKKVVAY
-602 SATMNYAGETNA
+602 SAAMNYAGETNA
-614 SIFTRDDYV
+614 SIFTRDGYV
-623 YSVAADGTFMR
+623 YSIASDGTFMR
-634 IPTSFTGNGTAKVEY
+634 LPTSFTGNGTAKVEY
-649 VPSFALRSEKGENVN
+649 VPSLALKNEKGESVN
-664 ATFKS
+664 AMLKA

-683 GANVS
+683 GSNIS
-688 IYNAKGEFE
+688 IYNAKGEYE
-697 TSFSVKGSVTVKKPD
+697 TSFAVKTSVSVKKPD
-712 GSNGNASAAK
+712 GTPGNASAAK
-722 ITGDENYIY
+722 ITGDSDYIY
-731 VGYKNNAIINPAM
+731 VGYKNNGIISPAM

-754 ADVQPTNTADI
+754 ADVQPTNTTDI
-765 MGFATTGSTNV
+765 MGFATTGSCNV
-776 QSIVALDGSV
+776 QSIVSLDGNV
-786 YFTMVRWSGGNHSSV
+786 YFTMLRWVSGNQSSV
-801 YKVEVAGGGSSEDKP
+801 YKVEAVGGSSEDKP
-816 VTENMDLYEYIDACE
+816 VTENMDLYEYIEACE
-831 EKGVTPSYIKTSLG
+831 NKGVTPSYIKTSLG
-845 SIQGVSGYA
+845 MAQGVSGYA

-859 DGKYLYVSYN
+859 DGKYLFVSYN
-869 DTTAKGNTSIAKIE
+869 DTSAKGNTSIAKIE
-883 ASTGKFI
+883 AATGKFI
-890 GRTVTFERGGAWNNG
+890 GRTVTFERGSAWNNG
-905 DYLTYMD
+905 DYLCYMD
-912 GYVYVVLSSGAVKR
+912 GYVYVVLPNGTVKR
-926 VKADSITSSS
+926 VKADSITSAN
-936 EAVCEDYDLKISGL
+936 EAVCENYDLKINGL
-950 TANKFAMTYNS
+950 TANKFALTYNS

-971 NTVYVAGAK
+971 GTVHIAGAK

-1013 QFGSALINVY
+1013 EFGSALINVY

-1042 EKSNNVQQL
+1042 ETNNNVQSM

>member
-1 MNNKVMTWAKRITL
+1 MNTKVMTLIKRITL

-97 NEINK
+97 NEVTK

-172 IPETVMIYDFTE
+172 IPETVTVYDFTE
-184 VMNIE
+184 TMNIE
-189 LLDVKLDHIEV
+189 LLAVKLDHIEV

-222 NAVYNDGSKLE
+222 NAVYNDGSKIE
-233 NLAVSLLDISKEALT
+233 NLAASLLDIKKDALT

-263 EEEVIYGEVP
+263 EDEVIYGEVP
-273 VTVMTKDE
+273 VTVMAKNE

-296 SLEVGKDVSSVTPV
+296 SLEVGKDVSSVKPV

-321 KLNESEYKIS
+321 KLDESEYNVS

-344 LVISSVAYPEIS
+344 LVITSAAQPEIS
-356 TRLSLYPTKNLAA
+356 TRLSLYPTKSLAA
-369 EQATIK
+369 EQATLK

-440 KLKQISYDFKSGGPY
+440 KLKQVSYGFSSGGPY
-455 EYMSDGLMTFDKVYI
+455 EYMSDGLMTYDKVYI

-477 GDNLVR
+477 GDNIVR

-493 TAYYGQYVAGAIE
+493 TAAYGQYVAGAIE

-535 QAYKVTKELEWGSF
+535 EAYKVTKELEWGNF
-549 GISSGTNWIYA
+549 GITSGTNWVYA

-572 NCAGSGDKLI
+572 NRAGSGDGLI

-593 PSEKEVVAY
+593 PNEKKVVAY
-602 SATMNYAGETNA
+602 SAAMNYAGETNA
-614 SIFTRDDYV
+614 SIFTRDGYV
-623 YSVAADGTFMR
+623 YSIASDGTFMR
-634 IPTSFTGNGTAKVEY
+634 LPTSFTGNGTAKVEY
-649 VPSFALRSEKGENVN
+649 VPSLALKNEKGESVN
-664 ATFKS
+664 ATLKA

-683 GANVS
+683 GSNIS
-688 IYNAKGEFE
+688 IYNAKGEYE
-697 TSFSVKGSVTVKKPD
+697 TSFAVKTSVSVKKPD
-712 GSNGNASAAK
+712 GTPGNASAAK
-722 ITGDENYIY
+722 ITGDSDYIY
-731 VGYKNNAIINPAM
+731 VGYKNNGIISPAM
-744 TIYDWSGKFI
+744 TIYDWSGKLI
-754 ADVQPTNTADI
+754 ADVQPTNTTDI
-765 MGFATTGSTNV
+765 MGFATTGSCNV
-776 QSIVALDGSV
+776 QSIVSLDGNV
-786 YFTMVRWSGGNHSSV
+786 YFTMLRWVSGNQSSV
-801 YKVEVAGGGSSEDKP
+801 YKVEAVGGSSEDKP
-816 VTENMDLYEYIDACE
+816 VTENMDLYEYIEACE
-831 EKGVTPSYIKTSLG
+831 NKGVTPSYIKTSLG
-845 SIQGVSGYA
+845 MAQGVSGYA

-859 DGKYLYVSYN
+859 DGKYLFVSYN
-869 DTTAKGNTSIAKIE
+869 DTSAKGNTSIAKIE
-883 ASTGKFI
+883 AATGKFI
-890 GRTVTFERGGAWNNG
+890 GRTVTFERGSAWNNG
-905 DYLTYMD
+905 DYLCYMD
-912 GYVYVVLSSGAVKR
+912 GYVYVVLPNGTVKR
-926 VKADSITSSS
+926 VKADSMTSAN
-936 EAVCEDYDLKISGL
+936 EAVCENYDLKINGL
-950 TANKFAMTYNS
+950 TANKFALTYNS

-971 NTVYVAGAK
+971 GTVHIAGAK

-1013 QFGSALINVY
+1013 EFGSALINVY

-1042 EKSNNVQQL
+1042 ETNNNVQSM

>member
-1 MNNKVMTWAKRITL
+1 MNTKVMTLIKRITL

-63 GIRVSV
+63 GIRVSL

-97 NEINK
+97 NEVTK

-166 DEKGNK
+166 DDKGNK
-172 IPETVMIYDFTE
+172 IPETVTVYDFTE
-184 VMNIE
+184 TMNIE
-189 LLDVKLDHIEV
+189 LLAVKLDHIEV

-222 NAVYNDGSKLE
+222 NAVYNDGSKIE
-233 NLAVSLLDISKEALT
+233 NLAASLLDIKKDALT

-263 EEEVIYGEVP
+263 EDEVIYGEVP
-273 VTVMTKDE
+273 VTVMAKNE

-296 SLEVGKDVSSVTPV
+296 SLEVGKDVSSVKPV

-321 KLNESEYKIS
+321 KLNESEYNVS

-344 LVISSVAYPEIS
+344 LVISSAAQPEIS
-356 TRLSLYPTKNLAA
+356 TRLSLYPTKSLAA
-369 EQATIK
+369 EQATLK

-427 INFNDFAYVSVNG
+427 INFNDFAYLSVNG
-440 KLKQISYDFKSGGPY
+440 KLKQVSYGFSSGGPY
-455 EYMSDGLMTFDKVYI
+455 EYMSDGLMTYDKVYI

-477 GDNLVR
+477 GDNIVR

-493 TAYYGQYVAGAIE
+493 TAAYGQYVAGAIE

-514 ATSAY
+514 ATSSY

-535 QAYKVTKELEWGSF
+535 EAYKVTKELEWGNF
-549 GISSGTNWIYA
+549 GITSGTNWVYA

-572 NCAGSGDKLI
+572 NRAGSGDGLI

-593 PSEKEVVAY
+593 PNEKKVVAY
-602 SATMNYAGETNA
+602 SAAMNYAGETNA
-614 SIFTRDDYV
+614 SIFTRDGYV
-623 YSVAADGTFMR
+623 YSIASDGTFMR
-634 IPTSFTGNGTAKVEY
+634 LPTSFTGNGTAKVEY
-649 VPSFALRSEKGENVN
+649 VPSLALKNEKGESVN
-664 ATFKS
+664 ATLKA

-683 GANVS
+683 GSNIS
-688 IYNAKGEFE
+688 IYNAKGEYE
-697 TSFSVKGSVTVKKPD
+697 TSFAVKTSVSVKKPD
-712 GSNGNASAAK
+712 GTPGNASAAK
-722 ITGDENYIY
+722 ITGDSDYIY
-731 VGYKNNAIINPAM
+731 VGYKNNGIISPAM

-754 ADVQPTNTADI
+754 ADVQPTNTTDI
-765 MGFATTGSTNV
+765 MGFATTGSCNV
-776 QSIVALDGSV
+776 QSIVSLDGNV
-786 YFTMVRWSGGNHSSV
+786 YFTMLRWVSGNQSSV
-801 YKVEVAGGGSSEDKP
+801 YKVEAVGGSSEDKP
-816 VTENMDLYEYIDACE
+816 VTENMDLYEYIEACE
-831 EKGVTPSYIKTSLG
+831 NKGVTPSYIKTSLG
-845 SIQGVSGYA
+845 MAQGVSGYA

-859 DGKYLYVSYN
+859 DGKYLFVSYN
-869 DTTAKGNTSIAKIE
+869 DTSAKGNTSIAKIE
-883 ASTGKFI
+883 AATGKFI
-890 GRTVTFERGGAWNNG
+890 GRTVTFERGSAWNNG
-905 DYLTYMD
+905 DYLCYMD
-912 GYVYVVLSSGAVKR
+912 GYVYVVLPNGTVKR
-926 VKADSITSSS
+926 VKADSITSAN
-936 EAVCEDYDLKISGL
+936 EAVCENYDLKINGL
-950 TANKFAMTYNS
+950 TANKFALTYNS

-971 NTVYVAGAK
+971 GTVHIAGAK

-1013 QFGSALINVY
+1013 EFGSALINVY

-1042 EKSNNVQQL
+1042 ETNNNVQSM
-1051 CVINGEYYFLVCRWG
+1051 CVINGEFYFLVCRWG

>member
-1 MNNKVMTWAKRITL
+1 MNTKVMTLIKRITL

-97 NEINK
+97 NEVTK

-172 IPETVMIYDFTE
+172 IPETVTVYDFTE
-184 VMNIE
+184 TMNIE
-189 LLDVKLDHIEV
+189 LLAVKLDHIEV

-222 NAVYNDGSKLE
+222 NAVYNDGSKIE
-233 NLAVSLLDISKEALT
+233 NLAASLLDIKKDALT

-263 EEEVIYGEVP
+263 EDEVIYGEVP
-273 VTVMTKDE
+273 VTVMAKNE

-296 SLEVGKDVSSVTPV
+296 SLEVGKDVSSVKPV

-321 KLNESEYKIS
+321 KLDESEYNVS

-344 LVISSVAYPEIS
+344 LVITSAAQPEIS
-356 TRLSLYPTKNLAA
+356 TRLSLYPTKSLAA
-369 EQATIK
+369 EQATLK

-440 KLKQISYDFKSGGPY
+440 KLKQVSYGFSSGGPY
-455 EYMSDGLMTFDKVYI
+455 EYMSDGLMTYDKVYI

-477 GDNLVR
+477 GDNIVR

-493 TAYYGQYVAGAIE
+493 TAAYGQYVAGAIE

-535 QAYKVTKELEWGSF
+535 EAYKVTKELEWGNF
-549 GISSGTNWIYA
+549 GITSGTNWVYA

-572 NCAGSGDKLI
+572 NRAGSGDGLI

-593 PSEKEVVAY
+593 PNEKKVVAY
-602 SATMNYAGETNA
+602 SAAMNYAGETNA
-614 SIFTRDDYV
+614 SIFTRDGYV
-623 YSVAADGTFMR
+623 YSIASDGTFMR
-634 IPTSFTGNGTAKVEY
+634 LPTSFTGNGTAQVEY
-649 VPSFALRSEKGENVN
+649 VPSLALKNEKGESVN
-664 ATFKS
+664 ATLKA

-683 GANVS
+683 GSNIS
-688 IYNAKGEFE
+688 IYNAKGEYE
-697 TSFSVKGSVTVKKPD
+697 TSFAVKTSVSVKKPD
-712 GSNGNASAAK
+712 GTPGNASAAK
-722 ITGDENYIY
+722 ITGDSDYIY
-731 VGYKNNAIINPAM
+731 VGYKNNGIISPAM
-744 TIYDWSGKFI
+744 TIYDWSGKLI
-754 ADVQPTNTADI
+754 ADVQPTNTTDI
-765 MGFATTGSTNV
+765 MGFATTGSCNV
-776 QSIVALDGSV
+776 QSIVSLDGNV
-786 YFTMVRWSGGNHSSV
+786 YFTMLRWVSGNQSSV
-801 YKVEVAGGGSSEDKP
+801 YKVEAVGGSSEDKP
-816 VTENMDLYEYIDACE
+816 VTENMDLYEYIEACE
-831 EKGVTPSYIKTSLG
+831 NKGVTPSYIKTSLG
-845 SIQGVSGYA
+845 MAQGVSGYA

-859 DGKYLYVSYN
+859 DGKYLFVSYN
-869 DTTAKGNTSIAKIE
+869 DTSAKGNTSIAKIE
-883 ASTGKFI
+883 AATGKFI
-890 GRTVTFERGGAWNNG
+890 GRTVTFERGSAWNNG
-905 DYLTYMD
+905 DYLCYMD
-912 GYVYVVLSSGAVKR
+912 GYVYVVLPNGTVKR
-926 VKADSITSSS
+926 VKADSMTSAN
-936 EAVCEDYDLKISGL
+936 EAVCENYDLKINGL
-950 TANKFAMTYNS
+950 TANKFALTYNS

-971 NTVYVAGAK
+971 GTVHIAGAK

-1013 QFGSALINVY
+1013 EFGSALINVY

-1042 EKSNNVQQL
+1042 ETNNNVQSM

>member
-1 MNNKVMTWAKRITL
+1 MNTKVMTLIKRITL

-97 NEINK
+97 NEVTK

-172 IPETVMIYDFTE
+172 IPETVTVYDFTE
-184 VMNIE
+184 TMNIE
-189 LLDVKLDHIEV
+189 LLAVKLDHIEV

-222 NAVYNDGSKLE
+222 NAVYNDGSKIE
-233 NLAVSLLDISKEALT
+233 NLAASLLDIKKDALT
-248 AEDKTVKLAYKYGEA
+248 VEDKTVKLAYKYGEA
-263 EEEVIYGEVP
+263 EDDVIYGEVP
-273 VTVMTKDE
+273 VTVMAKNE
-281 FTNGELENLTVIGDV
+281 FTNGELKNLTVIGDV
-296 SLEVGKDVSSVTPV
+296 SLEVGKDVSSVKPV

-321 KLNESEYKIS
+321 ELDESEYNVS

-344 LVISSVAYPEIS
+344 LVISSAAQPEIS
-356 TRLSLYPTKNLAA
+356 TRLSLYPTKSLAA
-369 EQATIK
+369 EQATLK

-440 KLKQISYDFKSGGPY
+440 KLKQVSYGFSSGGPY
-455 EYMSDGLMTFDKVYI
+455 EYMSDGLMTYDKVYI

-477 GDNLVR
+477 GDNIVR
-483 ICFKDSSSGV
+483 ICFKDSSSGA
-493 TAYYGQYVAGAIE
+493 TAAYGQYVAGAIE

-535 QAYKVTKELEWGSF
+535 EAYKVTKELEWGNF
-549 GISSGTNWIYA
+549 GITSGTNWVYA

-572 NCAGSGDKLI
+572 NRVGSGDDLI

-593 PSEKEVVAY
+593 PNEKKVVAY
-602 SATMNYAGETNA
+602 SAAMNYAGETNA
-614 SIFTRDDYV
+614 SIFTRDGYV
-623 YSVAADGTFMR
+623 YSIASDGTFMR
-634 IPTSFTGNGTAKVEY
+634 LPTSFTGNGTAKVEY
-649 VPSFALRSEKGENVN
+649 VPSLALKNEKGESVN
-664 ATFKS
+664 AMLKA

-683 GANVS
+683 GSNIS
-688 IYNAKGEFE
+688 IYNAKGEYE
-697 TSFSVKGSVTVKKPD
+697 TSFAVKTSVSVKKPD
-712 GSNGNASAAK
+712 GTPGNASAAK
-722 ITGDENYIY
+722 ITGDSDYIY
-731 VGYKNNAIINPAM
+731 VGYKNNGIISPAM
-744 TIYDWSGKFI
+744 TIYDWSGKII
-754 ADVQPTNTADI
+754 ADVQPTNTTDI
-765 MGFATTGSTNV
+765 MGFATTGSCNV
-776 QSIVALDGSV
+776 QSIVSLDGNV
-786 YFTMVRWSGGNHSSV
+786 YFTMLRWVSGNQSSV
-801 YKVEVAGGGSSEDKP
+801 YKVEAVGGSSEDKP
-816 VTENMDLYEYIDACE
+816 VTENMDLYEYIEACE
-831 EKGVTPSYIKTSLG
+831 NKGVTPSYIKTSLG
-845 SIQGVSGYA
+845 MAQGVSGYA

-859 DGKYLYVSYN
+859 DGKYLFVSYN
-869 DTTAKGNTSIAKIE
+869 DTSANGNTSIAKIE
-883 ASTGKFI
+883 AATGKFI
-890 GRTVTFERGGAWNNG
+890 GRTVTFERGSAWNNG
-905 DYLTYMD
+905 DYLCYMD
-912 GYVYVVLSSGAVKR
+912 GYVYVVLPNGTVKR
-926 VKADSITSSS
+926 VKADSITSAN
-936 EAVCEDYDLKISGL
+936 EAVCEDYDLKINGL
-950 TANKFAMTYNS
+950 TANKFALTYNS

-971 NTVYVAGAK
+971 GTVHIAGAK

-1013 QFGSALINVY
+1013 EFGSALINVY

-1042 EKSNNVQQL
+1042 ETNNNVQRL

>member
-1 MNNKVMTWAKRITL
+1 MNTKVMTLIKRITL
-15 IVLGVALLVSAGLVF
+15 IVLGIALLVSAGLVF

-35 SWNDYYKQML
+35 SWKDYYKQML

-97 NEINK
+97 NEVTK

-117 VPEDFV
+117 VPENFV

-172 IPETVMIYDFTE
+172 IPETVTVYDFTE
-184 VMNIE
+184 MMNIE

-222 NAVYNDGSKLE
+222 NAVYNDGSKIE
-233 NLAVSLLDISKEALT
+233 NLAASLLDIKKDALT
-248 AEDKTVKLAYKYGEA
+248 AEDKTVKLAYRYGEA
-263 EEEVIYGEVP
+263 EEDVIYGEVP
-273 VTVMTKDE
+273 VTVMAKNE

-296 SLEVGKDVSSVTPV
+296 SLEVGKDVSSVKPV

-321 KLNESEYKIS
+321 KLDESEYNVS

-344 LVISSVAYPEIS
+344 LVITSAAQPEIS
-356 TRLSLYPTKNLAA
+356 TRLSLYPTKSLAA
-369 EQATIK
+369 EQATLK

-440 KLKQISYDFKSGGPY
+440 KLKQVSYGFSSGGPY
-455 EYMSDGLMTFDKVYI
+455 EYMSDGLMTYDKVYI

-477 GDNLVR
+477 GDNIVR

-493 TAYYGQYVAGAIE
+493 TAAYGQYVAGAIE

-535 QAYKVTKELEWGSF
+535 EAYKITKELEWGNF
-549 GISSGTNWIYA
+549 GITSGTNWVYA

-572 NCAGSGDKLI
+572 NRAGSGDSLI

-593 PSEKEVVAY
+593 PNEKKVVAY
-602 SATMNYAGETNA
+602 SAAMNYAGETNA
-614 SIFTRDDYV
+614 SIFTRDGYV
-623 YSVAADGTFMR
+623 YSIASDGTFMR
-634 IPTSFTGNGTAKVEY
+634 LPTSFTGNGTAKVEY
-649 VPSFALRSEKGENVN
+649 VPSLALKNEKGESVN
-664 ATFKS
+664 ATLKA

-683 GANVS
+683 GSNIS
-688 IYNAKGEFE
+688 IYNAKGEYE
-697 TSFSVKGSVTVKKPD
+697 TSFAVKTSVSVKKPD
-712 GSNGNASAAK
+712 GTPGNASAAK
-722 ITGDENYIY
+722 ITGDSDYIY
-731 VGYKNNAIINPAM
+731 VGYKNNGIISPAM

-754 ADVQPTNTADI
+754 ADVQPTNTTDI
-765 MGFATTGSTNV
+765 MGFATTGSCNV
-776 QSIVALDGSV
+776 QSIVSLDGNV
-786 YFTMVRWSGGNHSSV
+786 YFTMLRWVSGNQSSV
-801 YKVEVAGGGSSEDKP
+801 YKVEAVGGSSEDKP
-816 VTENMDLYEYIDACE
+816 VTENMDLYEYIEACE
-831 EKGVTPSYIKTSLG
+831 NKGVTPSYIKTSLG
-845 SIQGVSGYA
+845 MAQGVSGYA

-859 DGKYLYVSYN
+859 DGKYLFVSYN
-869 DTTAKGNTSIAKIE
+869 DTSAKGNTSIAKIE
-883 ASTGKFI
+883 AATGKFI

-905 DYLTYMD
+905 DYLCYMD
-912 GYVYVVLSSGAVKR
+912 GYVYVVLPNGTVKR
-926 VKADSITSSS
+926 VKADSITSAN
-936 EAVCEDYDLKISGL
+936 EAVCENYDLKINGL
-950 TANKFAMTYNS
+950 TANKFALTYNS

-971 NTVYVAGAK
+971 GSVHIAGAK

-1013 QFGSALINVY
+1013 EFGSALINVY

-1032 GVVVPNLIAT
+1032 GVVVPNLITT
-1042 EKSNNVQQL
+1042 ETNNNVQSM

>member
-1 MNNKVMTWAKRITL
+1 MNTKVMTLIKRITL
-15 IVLGVALLVSAGLVF
+15 IVLGVALLFSAGLVF

-50 FDKEQEPEVTVMN
+50 FDKEQKPEVTVMN

-97 NEINK
+97 NEVTK

-117 VPEDFV
+117 VPENFV

-166 DEKGNK
+166 DDKGNK
-172 IPETVMIYDFTE
+172 IPETVTVYDFTE
-184 VMNIE
+184 TMNIE

-222 NAVYNDGSKLE
+222 NAVYNDGSKIE
-233 NLAVSLLDISKEALT
+233 NLAASLLDIKKDALT
-248 AEDKTVKLAYKYGEA
+248 VEDKTVKLAYKYGEA
-263 EEEVIYGEVP
+263 EDEVIYGEVP
-273 VTVMTKDE
+273 VTVMAKNE
-281 FTNGELENLTVIGDV
+281 FTNGELKNLTVIGDV
-296 SLEVGKDVSSVTPV
+296 SLEVGKDVSSVKPV

-321 KLNESEYKIS
+321 ELDESEYNVS

-344 LVISSVAYPEIS
+344 LVISSAAQPEIS
-356 TRLSLYPTKNLAA
+356 TRLSLYPTKSLAA
-369 EQATIK
+369 EQATLK

-440 KLKQISYDFKSGGPY
+440 KLKQVSYGFSSGGPY
-455 EYMSDGLMTFDKVYI
+455 EYMSDGLMTYDKVYI

-477 GDNLVR
+477 GDNIVR

-493 TAYYGQYVAGAIE
+493 TAAYGQYVAGAIE

-514 ATSAY
+514 ATSSY

-535 QAYKVTKELEWGSF
+535 EAYKVTKELEWGNF
-549 GISSGTNWIYA
+549 GITSGTNWVYA

-572 NCAGSGDKLI
+572 NRAGSGDSLI
-582 GTQGATIIKYD
+582 GTQGAAIIKYD
-593 PSEKEVVAY
+593 PNEKKVVAY
-602 SATMNYAGETNA
+602 SAAMNYAGETNA
-614 SIFTRDDYV
+614 SIFTRDGYV
-623 YSVAADGTFMR
+623 YSIASDGTFMR
-634 IPTSFTGNGTAKVEY
+634 LPTSFTGNGTAKVEY
-649 VPSFALRSEKGENVN
+649 VPSLALKNEKGESVN
-664 ATFKS
+664 AMLKA

-683 GANVS
+683 GSNIS
-688 IYNAKGEFE
+688 IYNAKGEYE
-697 TSFSVKGSVTVKKPD
+697 TSFAVKTSVSVKKPD
-712 GSNGNASAAK
+712 GTPGNASAAK
-722 ITGDENYIY
+722 ITGDSDYIY
-731 VGYKNNAIINPAM
+731 VGYKNNGIISPAM
-744 TIYDWSGKFI
+744 TIYDWSGKII
-754 ADVQPTNTADI
+754 ADVQPTNTTDI
-765 MGFATTGSTNV
+765 MGFATTGSCNV
-776 QSIVALDGSV
+776 QSIVSLDGCV
-786 YFTMVRWSGGNHSSV
+786 YFTMLRWVSGNQSSV
-801 YKVEVAGGGSSEDKP
+801 YKVEAVGGSSEDKP
-816 VTENMDLYEYIDACE
+816 VTENMDLYEYIEACE
-831 EKGVTPSYIKTSLG
+831 NKGVTPSYIKTSLG
-845 SIQGVSGYA
+845 MAQGVSGYA

-859 DGKYLYVSYN
+859 DGKYLFVSYN
-869 DTTAKGNTSIAKIE
+869 DTSAKGNTSIAKIE
-883 ASTGKFI
+883 AATGKFI
-890 GRTVTFERGGAWNNG
+890 GRTVTFERGSAWNNG
-905 DYLTYMD
+905 DYLCYMD
-912 GYVYVVLSSGAVKR
+912 GYVYVVLPNGTVKR
-926 VKADSITSSS
+926 VKADSITSAN
-936 EAVCEDYDLKISGL
+936 EAVCEDYDLKINGL
-950 TANKFAMTYNS
+950 TANKFALTYNS

-971 NTVYVAGAK
+971 GTVHIAGAK

-1013 QFGSALINVY
+1013 EFGSALINVY

-1032 GVVVPNLIAT
+1032 GVVVPNLITT
-1042 EKSNNVQQL
+1042 ETNNNVQSM

>member
-1 MNNKVMTWAKRITL
+1 MNTKVMTLIKRITL

-97 NEINK
+97 NEVTK

-117 VPEDFV
+117 VPENFV

-172 IPETVMIYDFTE
+172 IPETVTVYDFTE
-184 VMNIE
+184 TMNIE

-222 NAVYNDGSKLE
+222 NAVYNDGSKIE
-233 NLAVSLLDISKEALT
+233 NLAASLLDIKKDALT

-263 EEEVIYGEVP
+263 EDEVIYGEVP
-273 VTVMTKDE
+273 VTVMAKNE

-296 SLEVGKDVSSVTPV
+296 SLEVGMDVSSVKPV

-321 KLNESEYKIS
+321 KLNESEYNVS

-344 LVISSVAYPEIS
+344 LVISSAAQPEIS
-356 TRLSLYPTKNLAA
+356 TRLSLYPTKSLAA
-369 EQATIK
+369 EQATLK

-427 INFNDFAYVSVNG
+427 INFNDFAYLSVNG
-440 KLKQISYDFKSGGPY
+440 KLKQVSYGFSSGGPY
-455 EYMSDGLMTFDKVYI
+455 EYMSDGLMTYDKVYI

-477 GDNLVR
+477 GDNIVR

-493 TAYYGQYVAGAIE
+493 TAAYGQYVAGAIE

-535 QAYKVTKELEWGSF
+535 EAYKVTKELEWGNF
-549 GISSGTNWIYA
+549 GITSGTNWVYA

-572 NCAGSGDKLI
+572 NRAGSGDSLI

-593 PSEKEVVAY
+593 PNEKKVVAY
-602 SATMNYAGETNA
+602 SAAMNYAGETNA
-614 SIFTRDDYV
+614 SIFTRDGYV
-623 YSVAADGTFMR
+623 YSIASDGTFMR
-634 IPTSFTGNGTAKVEY
+634 LPTSFTGNGTAKVEY
-649 VPSFALRSEKGENVN
+649 VPSLALKNEKGESVN
-664 ATFKS
+664 ATLKA

-683 GANVS
+683 GSNIS
-688 IYNAKGEFE
+688 IYNAKGEYE
-697 TSFSVKGSVTVKKPD
+697 TSFAVKTSVSVKKPD
-712 GSNGNASAAK
+712 GTPGNASAAK
-722 ITGDENYIY
+722 ITGDSDYIY
-731 VGYKNNAIINPAM
+731 VGYKNNGIISPAM

-754 ADVQPTNTADI
+754 ADVQPTNTTDI
-765 MGFATTGSTNV
+765 MGFATTGSCNV
-776 QSIVALDGSV
+776 QSIVSLDGCV
-786 YFTMVRWSGGNHSSV
+786 YFTMLRWVSGNQSSV
-801 YKVEVAGGGSSEDKP
+801 YKVEAVGGSSEDKP
-816 VTENMDLYEYIDACE
+816 VTENMDLYEYIEACE
-831 EKGVTPSYIKTSLG
+831 NKGVTPSYIKTSLG
-845 SIQGVSGYA
+845 MAQGVSGYA

-859 DGKYLYVSYN
+859 DGKYLFVSYN
-869 DTTAKGNTSIAKIE
+869 DTSANGNTSIAKIE
-883 ASTGKFI
+883 AATGKFI
-890 GRTVTFERGGAWNNG
+890 GRTVTFERGSAWNNG
-905 DYLTYMD
+905 DYLCYMD
-912 GYVYVVLSSGAVKR
+912 GYVYVVLPNGTVKR
-926 VKADSITSSS
+926 VKADSITSAN
-936 EAVCEDYDLKISGL
+936 EAVCEDYDLKINGL
-950 TANKFAMTYNS
+950 TANKFALTYNS
-961 LVGKIAVLAG
+961 LVGKIAVLADG
-971 NTVYVAGAK
+971 TVHIAGAK

-1013 QFGSALINVY
+1013 EFGSALINVY

-1042 EKSNNVQQL
+1042 ETNNNVQSM

>member
-1 MNNKVMTWAKRITL
+1 MNTKVMTLIKRITL

-97 NEINK
+97 NEVTK

-117 VPEDFV
+117 VPENFV

-172 IPETVMIYDFTE
+172 IPETVTVYDFTE
-184 VMNIE
+184 TMNIE
-189 LLDVKLDHIEV
+189 LLAVKLDHIEV

-222 NAVYNDGSKLE
+222 NAVYNDGSKIE
-233 NLAVSLLDISKEALT
+233 NLAASLLDIKKDALT

-263 EEEVIYGEVP
+263 EDDVIYGEVP
-273 VTVMTKDE
+273 VTVMAKNE
-281 FTNGELENLTVIGDV
+281 FTNGELKNLTVIGDV
-296 SLEVGKDVSSVTPV
+296 SLEVGKDVSSVKPV

-321 KLNESEYKIS
+321 KLNESEYNVS

-344 LVISSVAYPEIS
+344 LVITSVVQPEIS
-356 TRLSLYPTKNLAA
+356 TRLSLYPTKSLAA
-369 EQATIK
+369 EQATLK

-427 INFNDFAYVSVNG
+427 INFNDFAYLSVNG
-440 KLKQISYDFKSGGPY
+440 KLKQVSYGFSSGGPY
-455 EYMSDGLMTFDKVYI
+455 EYMSDGLMTYDKVYI

-477 GDNLVR
+477 GDNIVR

-493 TAYYGQYVAGAIE
+493 TAAYGQYVAGAIE

-514 ATSAY
+514 TTSSY

-535 QAYKVTKELEWGSF
+535 EAYKVTKELEWGNF
-549 GISSGTNWIYA
+549 GITSGTNWVYA

-572 NCAGSGDKLI
+572 NRAGSGDGLI

-593 PSEKEVVAY
+593 PNEKKVVAY
-602 SATMNYAGETNA
+602 SAAMNYAGETNA
-614 SIFTRDDYV
+614 SIFTRDGYV
-623 YSVAADGTFMR
+623 YSIASDGTFMR
-634 IPTSFTGNGTAKVEY
+634 LLTSFTGNGTAKVEY
-649 VPSFALRSEKGENVN
+649 VPSLALKNEKGESVN
-664 ATFKS
+664 ATLKA

-683 GANVS
+683 GSNIS
-688 IYNAKGEFE
+688 IYNAKGEYE
-697 TSFSVKGSVTVKKPD
+697 TSFAVKTSVSVKKPD
-712 GSNGNASAAK
+712 GTPGNASAAK
-722 ITGDENYIY
+722 ITGDSDYIY
-731 VGYKNNAIINPAM
+731 VGYKNNGIISPAM

-754 ADVQPTNTADI
+754 ADVQPTNTTDI
-765 MGFATTGSTNV
+765 MGFATTGSCNV
-776 QSIVALDGSV
+776 QSIVSLDGNV
-786 YFTMVRWSGGNHSSV
+786 YFTMLRWVSGNQSSV
-801 YKVEVAGGGSSEDKP
+801 YKVEAVGGSSEDKP
-816 VTENMDLYEYIDACE
+816 VTENMDLYEYIEACE
-831 EKGVTPSYIKTSLG
+831 NKGVTPSYIKTSLG
-845 SIQGVSGYA
+845 MAQGVSGYA

-859 DGKYLYVSYN
+859 DGKYLFVSYN
-869 DTTAKGNTSIAKIE
+869 DTSAKGNTSIAKIE
-883 ASTGKFI
+883 AATGKFI
-890 GRTVTFERGGAWNNG
+890 GRTVTFERGSAWNNG
-905 DYLTYMD
+905 DYLCYMD
-912 GYVYVVLSSGAVKR
+912 GYVYVVLPNGTVKR
-926 VKADSITSSS
+926 VKADSITSAN
-936 EAVCEDYDLKISGL
+936 EAVCENYDLKINGL
-950 TANKFAMTYNS
+950 TANKFALTYNS

-971 NTVYVAGAK
+971 GTVHIAGAK

-1013 QFGSALINVY
+1013 EFGSALINVY

-1042 EKSNNVQQL
+1042 ETNNNVQSM

>member
-1 MNNKVMTWAKRITL
+1 MNTKVMTLIKRITL

-69 KDGVGFFKNGKA
+69 KDGVGFFKNGKS

-97 NEINK
+97 NEVTK

-117 VPEDFV
+117 VPENFV

-172 IPETVMIYDFTE
+172 IPETVTVYDFTE
-184 VMNIE
+184 TMNIE
-189 LLDVKLDHIEV
+189 LLAVKLDHIEV

-222 NAVYNDGSKLE
+222 NAVYNDGSKIE
-233 NLAVSLLDISKEALT
+233 NLAASLLDIKKDALT

-263 EEEVIYGEVP
+263 EDEVIYGEVP
-273 VTVMTKDE
+273 VTVMAKNE

-296 SLEVGKDVSSVTPV
+296 SLEVGKDVSSVKPV

-321 KLNESEYKIS
+321 KLDESEYNVS

-344 LVISSVAYPEIS
+344 LVITSAAQPEIS
-356 TRLSLYPTKNLAA
+356 TRLSLYPTKSLAA
-369 EQATIK
+369 EQATLK

-427 INFNDFAYVSVNG
+427 INFNDFAYLSVNG
-440 KLKQISYDFKSGGPY
+440 KLKQVSYGFSSGGPY
-455 EYMSDGLMTFDKVYI
+455 EYMSDGLMTYDKVYI

-477 GDNLVR
+477 GDNIVR

-493 TAYYGQYVAGAIE
+493 TAAYGQYVAGAIE

-514 ATSAY
+514 ATSSY

-527 ECKESGAT
+527 ECKESGST
-535 QAYKVTKELEWGSF
+535 EAYKVTKELEWGNF
-549 GISSGTNWIYA
+549 GITSGTNWVYA

-572 NCAGSGDKLI
+572 NRAGSGDGLI

-593 PSEKEVVAY
+593 PNEKKVVAY
-602 SATMNYAGETNA
+602 SAAMNYAGETNA
-614 SIFTRDDYV
+614 SIFTRDGYV
-623 YSVAADGTFMR
+623 YSIASDGTFMR
-634 IPTSFTGNGTAKVEY
+634 LPTSFTGNGTAKVEY
-649 VPSFALRSEKGENVN
+649 VPSLALKNEKGESVN
-664 ATFKS
+664 ATLKA

-683 GANVS
+683 GSNIS
-688 IYNAKGEFE
+688 IYNAKGEYE
-697 TSFSVKGSVTVKKPD
+697 TSFAVKTAVSVKKPD
-712 GSNGNASAAK
+712 GTPGNASAAK
-722 ITGDENYIY
+722 ITGDSDYIY
-731 VGYKNNAIINPAM
+731 VGYKNNGIISPAM

-754 ADVQPTNTADI
+754 ADVQPTNTTDI
-765 MGFATTGSTNV
+765 MGFATTGSCNV
-776 QSIVALDGSV
+776 QSIVSLDGNV
-786 YFTMVRWSGGNHSSV
+786 YFTMLRWVSGNQSSV
-801 YKVEVAGGGSSEDKP
+801 YKVEAVGGSSEDKP
-816 VTENMDLYEYIDACE
+816 VTENMDLYEYIEACE
-831 EKGVTPSYIKTSLG
+831 NKGVTPSYIKTSLG
-845 SIQGVSGYA
+845 MAQGVSGYA

-859 DGKYLYVSYN
+859 DGKYLFVSYN
-869 DTTAKGNTSIAKIE
+869 DTSAKGNTSIAKIE
-883 ASTGKFI
+883 AATGKFI
-890 GRTVTFERGGAWNNG
+890 GRTVTFERGSAWNNG
-905 DYLTYMD
+905 DYLCYMD
-912 GYVYVVLSSGAVKR
+912 GYVYVVLPNGTVKR
-926 VKADSITSSS
+926 VKADSITSSN
-936 EAVCEDYDLKISGL
+936 EAVCENYDLKINGL
-950 TANKFAMTYNS
+950 TANKFALTYNS

-971 NTVYVAGAK
+971 GTVHIAGAK

-1013 QFGSALINVY
+1013 EFGSALINVY

-1032 GVVVPNLIAT
+1032 GVVVPNLITT
-1042 EKSNNVQQL
+1042 ETNNNVQSM

>member
-1 MNNKVMTWAKRITL
+1 MNTKVMTLIKRITL
-15 IVLGVALLVSAGLVF
+15 IVLGVALLLSAGLVF

-97 NEINK
+97 NEVTK

-117 VPEDFV
+117 VPENFV

-172 IPETVMIYDFTE
+172 IPETVTVYDFTE
-184 VMNIE
+184 TMNIE

-222 NAVYNDGSKLE
+222 NAVYNDGSKIE
-233 NLAVSLLDISKEALT
+233 NLAASLLDIKKDALT

-263 EEEVIYGEVP
+263 EDEIIYGEVP
-273 VTVMTKDE
+273 VTVMAKNE

-296 SLEVGKDVSSVTPV
+296 SLEVGKDVSSVKPV

-321 KLNESEYKIS
+321 KLNESEYNVS

-344 LVISSVAYPEIS
+344 LVITSAVQPEIS
-356 TRLSLYPTKNLAA
+356 TRLSLYPTKSLAA
-369 EQATIK
+369 EQATLK

-407 YLNMSNGYLVYENGA
+407 YLNMSNGYLVYENGT

-440 KLKQISYDFKSGGPY
+440 KLKQVSYGFSSGGPY
-455 EYMSDGLMTFDKVYI
+455 EYMSDGLMTYDKVYI

-477 GDNLVR
+477 GDNIVR

-493 TAYYGQYVAGAIE
+493 TAAYGQYVAGAIE

-535 QAYKVTKELEWGSF
+535 EAYKVTKELEWGNF
-549 GISSGTNWIYA
+549 GITSGTNWVYA

-572 NCAGSGDKLI
+572 NRAGSGDSLI

-593 PSEKEVVAY
+593 PNEKKVVAY
-602 SATMNYAGETNA
+602 SAAMNYAGETNA
-614 SIFTRDDYV
+614 SIFTRDGYV
-623 YSVAADGTFMR
+623 YSIASDGTFMR
-634 IPTSFTGNGTAKVEY
+634 LPTSFTGNGTAKVEY
-649 VPSFALRSEKGENVN
+649 VPSLALKNEKGESVN
-664 ATFKS
+664 ATLKA

-683 GANVS
+683 GSNIS
-688 IYNAKGEFE
+688 IYNAKGEYE
-697 TSFSVKGSVTVKKPD
+697 TSFAVKTSVSVKKPD
-712 GSNGNASAAK
+712 GTPGNASAAK
-722 ITGDENYIY
+722 ITGDSDYIY
-731 VGYKNNAIINPAM
+731 VGYKNNGIISPAM

-754 ADVQPTNTADI
+754 ADVQPTNTTDI
-765 MGFATTGSTNV
+765 MGFATTGSCNV
-776 QSIVALDGSV
+776 QSIVSLDGNV
-786 YFTMVRWSGGNHSSV
+786 YFTMLRWVSGNQSSV
-801 YKVEVAGGGSSEDKP
+801 YKVEAVGGSSEDKP
-816 VTENMDLYEYIDACE
+816 VTENMDLYEYIEACE
-831 EKGVTPSYIKTSLG
+831 NKGVTPSYIKTSLG
-845 SIQGVSGYA
+845 MAQGVSGYA

-859 DGKYLYVSYN
+859 DGKYLFVSYN
-869 DTTAKGNTSIAKIE
+869 DTSAKGNTSIAKIE
-883 ASTGKFI
+883 AATGKFI
-890 GRTVTFERGGAWNNG
+890 GRTVTFERGSAWNNG
-905 DYLTYMD
+905 DYLCYMD
-912 GYVYVVLSSGAVKR
+912 GYVYVVLPNGTVKR
-926 VKADSITSSS
+926 VKADSITSSN
-936 EAVCEDYDLKISGL
+936 EAVCEDYDLKINGL
-950 TANKFAMTYNS
+950 TANKFALTYNS

-971 NTVYVAGAK
+971 GTVYIAGAK

-1013 QFGSALINVY
+1013 EFGSALINVY

-1032 GVVVPNLIAT
+1032 GVVVPNLITT
-1042 EKSNNVQQL
+1042 ENNNNVQSM

>member
-1 MNNKVMTWAKRITL
+1 MNTKVMTLIKRITL

-97 NEINK
+97 NEVTK

-109 SASDYTLT
+109 SASDYTLLA
-117 VPEDFV
+117 PEDFV

-172 IPETVMIYDFTE
+172 IPETVTVYDFTE
-184 VMNIE
+184 TMNIE

-222 NAVYNDGSKLE
+222 NAVYNDGSKIE
-233 NLAVSLLDISKEALT
+233 NLAASLLDIKKDALT
-248 AEDKTVKLAYKYGEA
+248 VEDKTVKLAYKYGEA
-263 EEEVIYGEVP
+263 EDEVIYGEVP
-273 VTVMTKDE
+273 ISVMTKEE

-296 SLEVGKDVSSVTPV
+296 SLEVGKDVSSVKPV

-321 KLNESEYKIS
+321 KLDESEYNVS

-344 LVISSVAYPEIS
+344 LVITSAAQPEIS

-369 EQATIK
+369 EQATLK

-391 YIEFVYNSA
+391 YIEFLYNSA

-440 KLKQISYDFKSGGPY
+440 KLKQVSYGFSSGGPY
-455 EYMSDGLMTFDKVYI
+455 EYMSDGLMTYDKVYI

-477 GDNLVR
+477 GDNIVR

-493 TAYYGQYVAGAIE
+493 TAAYGQYVAGAIE

-514 ATSAY
+514 ATSSY

-535 QAYKVTKELEWGSF
+535 EAYKVTKELEWGNF
-549 GISSGTNWIYA
+549 GITSGTNWVYA

-572 NCAGSGDKLI
+572 NRAGSGDGLI

-593 PSEKEVVAY
+593 PNEKKVVAY
-602 SATMNYAGETNA
+602 SAAMNYAGETNA
-614 SIFTRDDYV
+614 SIFTRDGYV
-623 YSVAADGTFMR
+623 YSIASDGTFMR
-634 IPTSFTGNGTAKVEY
+634 LPTSFTGNGTAKVEY
-649 VPSFALRSEKGENVN
+649 VPSLALKNEKGESVN
-664 ATFKS
+664 ATLKA

-683 GANVS
+683 GSNIS
-688 IYNAKGEFE
+688 IYNAKGEYE
-697 TSFSVKGSVTVKKPD
+697 TSFAVKTSVSVKKPD
-712 GSNGNASAAK
+712 GTPGNASAAK
-722 ITGDENYIY
+722 ITGDSDYIY
-731 VGYKNNAIINPAM
+731 VGYKNNGIISPAM

-754 ADVQPTNTADI
+754 ADVQPTNTTDI
-765 MGFATTGSTNV
+765 MGFATTGSCNV
-776 QSIVALDGSV
+776 QSIVSLDGNV
-786 YFTMVRWSGGNHSSV
+786 YFTMLRWVSGNQSSV
-801 YKVEVAGGGSSEDKP
+801 YKVEAVGGSSEDKP
-816 VTENMDLYEYIDACE
+816 VTENMDLYEYIEACN

-845 SIQGVSGYA
+845 MAQGVSGYA

-869 DTTAKGNTSIAKIE
+869 DTSAKGNTSIAKIE
-883 ASTGKFI
+883 AATGKFI

-905 DYLTYMD
+905 DYLCYMD
-912 GYVYVVLSSGAVKR
+912 GYVYVVLPNGTVKR
-926 VKADSITSSS
+926 VKADSITSAN
-936 EAVCEDYDLKISGL
+936 EAVCENYDLKINGL

-971 NTVYVAGAK
+971 GTVYIAGAK

-1013 QFGSALINVY
+1013 EFGSALVNVY
-1023 DWSGNLVKK
+1023 DWSGNLIKK
-1032 GVVVPNLIAT
+1032 GVVVPNLITT
-1042 EKSNNVQQL
+1042 ETNNNVQSM

>member
-1 MNNKVMTWAKRITL
+1 MNTKVMTLIKRITL
-15 IVLGVALLVSAGLVF
+15 IVLGVALLLSAGLVF

-63 GIRVSV
+63 GIRVSI

-97 NEINK
+97 NEVTK

-117 VPEDFV
+117 VPENFV

-172 IPETVMIYDFTE
+172 IPETVTVYDFTE
-184 VMNIE
+184 TMNIE
-189 LLDVKLDHIEV
+189 LLAVKLDHIEV

-222 NAVYNDGSKLE
+222 NAVYNDGSKIE
-233 NLAVSLLDISKEALT
+233 NLAASLLDIKKDALT

-263 EEEVIYGEVP
+263 EDEVIYGEVP
-273 VTVMTKDE
+273 ISVMTKEE
-281 FTNGELENLTVIGDV
+281 FTNGELENLTVIGDI
-296 SLEVGKDVSSVTPV
+296 SLEVGEDVSSVKPV

-321 KLNESEYKIS
+321 KLNESEYNVS

-344 LVISSVAYPEIS
+344 LVITSAAQPEIS
-356 TRLSLYPTKNLAA
+356 TRLSLYPTKSLAA
-369 EQATIK
+369 EQATLK

-427 INFNDFAYVSVNG
+427 INFNDFAYLSVNG
-440 KLKQISYDFKSGGPY
+440 KLKQVSYGFSSGGPY
-455 EYMSDGLMTFDKVYI
+455 EYMSDGLMTYDKVYI

-477 GDNLVR
+477 GDNIVR

-493 TAYYGQYVAGAIE
+493 TAAYGQYVAGAIE

-514 ATSAY
+514 ATSSY

-535 QAYKVTKELEWGSF
+535 EAYKVTKELEWGNF
-549 GISSGTNWIYA
+549 GITSGTNWVYA

-572 NCAGSGDKLI
+572 NRAGSGDSLI

-593 PSEKEVVAY
+593 PNEKKVVAY
-602 SATMNYAGETNA
+602 SAAMNYAGETNA
-614 SIFTRDDYV
+614 SIFTRDGYV
-623 YSVAADGTFMR
+623 YSIASDGTFMR
-634 IPTSFTGNGTAKVEY
+634 LPTSFTGNGTAKVEY
-649 VPSFALRSEKGENVN
+649 VPSLALKNEKGESVN
-664 ATFKS
+664 ATLKA

-683 GANVS
+683 GSNIS
-688 IYNAKGEFE
+688 IYNAKGEYE
-697 TSFSVKGSVTVKKPD
+697 TSFAVKTSVSVKKPD
-712 GSNGNASAAK
+712 GTPGNASAAK
-722 ITGDENYIY
+722 ITGDSDYIY
-731 VGYKNNAIINPAM
+731 VGYKNNGIISPAM

-754 ADVQPTNTADI
+754 ADVQPTNTTDI
-765 MGFATTGSTNV
+765 MGFATTGSCNV
-776 QSIVALDGSV
+776 QSIVSLDGNV
-786 YFTMVRWSGGNHSSV
+786 YFTMLRWVSGNQSSV
-801 YKVEVAGGGSSEDKP
+801 YKVEAVGGSSEDKP
-816 VTENMDLYEYIDACE
+816 VTENMDLYEYIEACE
-831 EKGVTPSYIKTSLG
+831 NKGVTPSYIKTSLG
-845 SIQGVSGYA
+845 MAQGVSGYA

-859 DGKYLYVSYN
+859 DGKYLFVSYN
-869 DTTAKGNTSIAKIE
+869 DTSAKGNTSIAKIE
-883 ASTGKFI
+883 AATGKFI
-890 GRTVTFERGGAWNNG
+890 GRTVKFERGSAWNNG
-905 DYLTYMD
+905 DYLCYMD
-912 GYVYVVLSSGAVKR
+912 GYVYVVLSSGTVKR
-926 VKADSITSSS
+926 VKADSITSSN
-936 EAVCEDYDLKISGL
+936 EAVCENYDLKINGL
-950 TANKFAMTYNS
+950 TANKFALTYNS

-971 NTVYVAGAK
+971 GTVYIAGAK

-1013 QFGSALINVY
+1013 EFGSALINVY

-1032 GVVVPNLIAT
+1032 GVVVPNLITT
-1042 EKSNNVQQL
+1042 ETNNNVQSM

>member
-1 MNNKVMTWAKRITL
+1 MNTKVMTLIKRITL

-97 NEINK
+97 NEVTK

-172 IPETVMIYDFTE
+172 IPETVTVYDFTE
-184 VMNIE
+184 TMNIE
-189 LLDVKLDHIEV
+189 LLEVKLDHIEV

-222 NAVYNDGSKLE
+222 NAVYNDGSKIE
-233 NLAVSLLDISKEALT
+233 NLAASLLDIKKDALT

-263 EEEVIYGEVP
+263 EDEVIYGEVP
-273 VTVMTKDE
+273 VTVMAKNE

-296 SLEVGKDVSSVTPV
+296 SLEVGKDVSSVKPV

-321 KLNESEYKIS
+321 KLDESEYNVS

-344 LVISSVAYPEIS
+344 LVITSAAQPEIS
-356 TRLSLYPTKNLAA
+356 TRLSLYPTKSLAA
-369 EQATIK
+369 EQATLK

-440 KLKQISYDFKSGGPY
+440 KLKQVSYGFSSGGPY
-455 EYMSDGLMTFDKVYI
+455 EYMSDGLMTYDKVYI

-477 GDNLVR
+477 GDNIVR

-493 TAYYGQYVAGAIE
+493 TAAYGQYVAGAIE

-535 QAYKVTKELEWGSF
+535 EAYKVTKELEWGNF
-549 GISSGTNWIYA
+549 GITSGTNWVYA

-572 NCAGSGDKLI
+572 NRAGSGDGLI

-593 PSEKEVVAY
+593 PNEKKVVAY
-602 SATMNYAGETNA
+602 SAAMNYAGETNA
-614 SIFTRDDYV
+614 SIFTRDGYV
-623 YSVAADGTFMR
+623 YSIASDGTFMR
-634 IPTSFTGNGTAKVEY
+634 LPTSFTGNGTAKVEY
-649 VPSFALRSEKGENVN
+649 VPSLALKNEKGESVN
-664 ATFKS
+664 ATLKA

-683 GANVS
+683 GSNIS
-688 IYNAKGEFE
+688 IYNAKGEYE
-697 TSFSVKGSVTVKKPD
+697 TSFAVKTSVSVKKPD
-712 GSNGNASAAK
+712 GTPGNASAAK
-722 ITGDENYIY
+722 ITGDSDYIY
-731 VGYKNNAIINPAM
+731 VGYKNNGIISPAM
-744 TIYDWSGKFI
+744 TIYDWSGKII
-754 ADVQPTNTADI
+754 ADVQPTNTTDI
-765 MGFATTGSTNV
+765 MGFATTGSCNV
-776 QSIVALDGSV
+776 QSIVSLDGCV
-786 YFTMVRWSGGNHSSV
+786 YFTMLRWVSGNQSSV
-801 YKVEVAGGGSSEDKP
+801 YKVEAVGGSSEDKP
-816 VTENMDLYEYIDACE
+816 VTENMDLYEYIEACE
-831 EKGVTPSYIKTSLG
+831 NKGVTPSYIKTSLG
-845 SIQGVSGYA
+845 MAQGVSGYA

-859 DGKYLYVSYN
+859 DGKYLFVSYN
-869 DTTAKGNTSIAKIE
+869 DTSAKGNTSIAKIE
-883 ASTGKFI
+883 AATGKFI
-890 GRTVTFERGGAWNNG
+890 GRTVTFERGSAWNNG
-905 DYLTYMD
+905 DYLCYMD
-912 GYVYVVLSSGAVKR
+912 GYVYVVLPNGTVKR
-926 VKADSITSSS
+926 VKADSITSAN
-936 EAVCEDYDLKISGL
+936 EAVCENYDLKINGL
-950 TANKFAMTYNS
+950 TANKFALTYNS

-971 NTVYVAGAK
+971 GTVHIAGAK

-1013 QFGSALINVY
+1013 EFGSALINVY

-1042 EKSNNVQQL
+1042 ETNNNVQSM

>member
-1 MNNKVMTWAKRITL
+1 MNTKVMTLIKRITL
-15 IVLGVALLVSAGLVF
+15 IVLGVALLLSAGLVF

-81 SADKANF
+81 SADKSNF
-88 IVEGLYTIG
+88 VVEGLYTIG
-97 NEINK
+97 NEITK

-109 SASDYTLT
+109 SASDYTLSA
-117 VPEDFV
+117 PEDFV

-133 KTEEEKKDE
+133 KTEEEKVDE

-172 IPETVMIYDFTE
+172 IPETVTVYDFTE
-184 VMNIE
+184 TMNIE
-189 LLDVKLDHIEV
+189 LLDVKFDHIEV

-209 AEGDKFQSAGMTV
+209 AEGDMFQSAGMTV
-222 NAVYNDGSKLE
+222 NAVYNDGSKIE
-233 NLAVSLLDISKEALT
+233 NLAASLLDIKKDALT
-248 AEDKTVKLAYKYGEA
+248 VEDKTVKLAYKYGEA
-263 EEEVIYGEVP
+263 EGEVIYGEVP
-273 VTVMTKDE
+273 VSVMKKEE
-281 FTNGELENLTVIGDV
+281 FSNGELENLTVIGDV
-296 SLEVGKDVSSVTPV
+296 SLEVGKDVSSVKPV

-321 KLNESEYKIS
+321 KLDESEYNVS

-344 LVISSVAYPEIS
+344 LVITSAAQPEIS
-356 TRLSLYPTKNLAA
+356 TRLSLYPTKSLAA
-369 EQATIK
+369 EQATLK

-440 KLKQISYDFKSGGPY
+440 KLKQVSYGFSSGGPY
-455 EYMSDGLMTFDKVYI
+455 EYMSDGLMTYDKVYI

-477 GDNLVR
+477 GDNIVR

-493 TAYYGQYVAGAIE
+493 TAAYGQYVAGAIE

-535 QAYKVTKELEWGSF
+535 EAYKVTKELEWGNF
-549 GISSGTNWIYA
+549 GITSGTNWVYA

-572 NCAGSGDKLI
+572 NRAGSGDSLI

-593 PSEKEVVAY
+593 PNEKKVVAY
-602 SATMNYAGETNA
+602 SAAMNYAGETNA
-614 SIFTRDDYV
+614 SIFTRDGYV
-623 YSVAADGTFMR
+623 YSIASDGTFMR
-634 IPTSFTGNGTAKVEY
+634 LPTSFTGNGTAKVEY
-649 VPSFALRSEKGENVN
+649 VPSLALKNEKGESVN
-664 ATFKS
+664 ATLKA

-683 GANVS
+683 GSNIS

-697 TSFSVKGSVTVKKPD
+697 TSFAVKGSVSVKKPD
-712 GSNGNASAAK
+712 GTSGNASAAK
-722 ITGDENYIY
+722 ITGDSEYIY
-731 VGYKNNAIINPAM
+731 VGYKNNGIISPAM
-744 TIYDWSGKFI
+744 TVYDWSGKFI
-754 ADVQPTNTADI
+754 ADVQPMNTTDI
-765 MGFATTGSTNV
+765 MGFATTGSCNV
-776 QSIVALDGSV
+776 QSIVSLDGSV
-786 YFTMVRWSGGNHSSV
+786 YFTMLRWVSGNQSSV
-801 YKVEVAGGGSSEDKP
+801 YKVEAVGGSSEDKP
-816 VTENMDLYEYIDACE
+816 VTENMDLYEYIEACE
-831 EKGVTPSYIKTSLG
+831 NKGVTPSYIKTSLG
-845 SIQGVSGYA
+845 MTQGVSGYA

-869 DTTAKGNTSIAKIE
+869 DTSAKGNTSIAKIE
-883 ASTGKFI
+883 AATGKFI
-890 GRTVTFERGGAWNNG
+890 GRTVTFERGSAWNNG
-905 DYLTYMD
+905 DYLCYMD
-912 GYVYVVLSSGAVKR
+912 GYVYVVLSSGTVKR
-926 VKADSITSSS
+926 VKADSITSAN
-936 EAVCEDYDLKISGL
+936 EAVCEDYDLKINGL
-950 TANKFAMTYNS
+950 TANKFALTYNS
-961 LVGKIAVLAG
+961 LVGKIAVLASG
-971 NTVYVAGAK
+971 TVYIAGAK
-980 SLTVESSVASSLT
+980 SLTVESSVASSLA

-1013 QFGSALINVY
+1013 EFGSALINVY

-1032 GVVVPNLIAT
+1032 GVVVPNLITT
-1042 EKSNNVQQL
+1042 ENSNNVQSM

>member
-1 MNNKVMTWAKRITL
+1 MNTKVMTLIKRITL

-97 NEINK
+97 NEVTK

-117 VPEDFV
+117 VPENFV

-166 DEKGNK
+166 DDKGNK
-172 IPETVMIYDFTE
+172 IPETVTVYDFTE
-184 VMNIE
+184 TMNIE

-222 NAVYNDGSKLE
+222 NAVYNDGSKIE
-233 NLAVSLLDISKEALT
+233 NLAASLLDIKKDALT

-263 EEEVIYGEVP
+263 EDEVIYGEVP
-273 VTVMTKDE
+273 VTVMAKEE

-296 SLEVGKDVSSVTPV
+296 SLEVGKDVSSVKPV

-321 KLNESEYKIS
+321 KLNESEYNVS

-344 LVISSVAYPEIS
+344 LVITSAAQPEIS
-356 TRLSLYPTKNLAA
+356 TRLSLYPTKSLAA
-369 EQATIK
+369 EQATLK

-440 KLKQISYDFKSGGPY
+440 KLKQVSYGFSSGGPY
-455 EYMSDGLMTFDKVYI
+455 EYMSDGLMTYDKVYI

-477 GDNLVR
+477 GDNIVR

-493 TAYYGQYVAGAIE
+493 TAAYGQYVAGAIE

-535 QAYKVTKELEWGSF
+535 EAYKVTKELEWGNF
-549 GISSGTNWIYA
+549 GITSGTNWVYA

-572 NCAGSGDKLI
+572 NRVGSGDDLI

-593 PSEKEVVAY
+593 PNEKKVVAY
-602 SATMNYAGETNA
+602 SAAMNYAGETNA
-614 SIFTRDDYV
+614 SIFTRDGYV
-623 YSVAADGTFMR
+623 YSIASDGTFMR
-634 IPTSFTGNGTAKVEY
+634 LPTSFTGNGTAKVEY
-649 VPSFALRSEKGENVN
+649 VPSLALKNEKGESVN
-664 ATFKS
+664 ATLKA

-683 GANVS
+683 GSNIS
-688 IYNAKGEFE
+688 IYNAKGEYE
-697 TSFSVKGSVTVKKPD
+697 TSFAVKTAVSVKKPD
-712 GSNGNASAAK
+712 GTPGNASAAK
-722 ITGDENYIY
+722 ITGDSDYIY
-731 VGYKNNAIINPAM
+731 VGYKNNGIISPAM

-754 ADVQPTNTADI
+754 ADVQPTNTTDI
-765 MGFATTGSTNV
+765 MGFATTGSCNV
-776 QSIVALDGSV
+776 QSIVSLDGNV
-786 YFTMVRWSGGNHSSV
+786 YFTMLRWVSGNQSSV
-801 YKVEVAGGGSSEDKP
+801 YKVEAVGGSSEDKP
-816 VTENMDLYEYIDACE
+816 VTENMDLYEYIEACE
-831 EKGVTPSYIKTSLG
+831 NKGVTPSYIKTSLG
-845 SIQGVSGYA
+845 MIQGVSGYA

-859 DGKYLYVSYN
+859 DGKYLFVSYN
-869 DTTAKGNTSIAKIE
+869 DTSAKGNTSIAKIE
-883 ASTGKFI
+883 AATGKFI
-890 GRTVTFERGGAWNNG
+890 GRTVTFERGSAWNNG
-905 DYLTYMD
+905 DYLCYMD
-912 GYVYVVLSSGAVKR
+912 GYVYVVLPNGTVKR
-926 VKADSITSSS
+926 VKADSITSAN
-936 EAVCEDYDLKISGL
+936 EAVCENYDLKINGL
-950 TANKFAMTYNS
+950 TANKFALTYNS

-971 NTVYVAGAK
+971 GTVYIAGAK

-1013 QFGSALINVY
+1013 EFGSALINVY

-1032 GVVVPNLIAT
+1032 GVVVPNLITT
-1042 EKSNNVQQL
+1042 ETNNNVQSM

>member
-1 MNNKVMTWAKRITL
+1 MNTKVMTLIKRITL
-15 IVLGVALLVSAGLVF
+15 IVLGVALLLSAGLVF

-81 SADKANF
+81 SADKGNF

-97 NEINK
+97 NEVTK

-117 VPEDFV
+117 VPENFV

-172 IPETVMIYDFTE
+172 IPETVTVYDFTE
-184 VMNIE
+184 TMNIE

-222 NAVYNDGSKLE
+222 NAVYNDGSKIE
-233 NLAVSLLDISKEALT
+233 NLAASLLDIKKDALT

-273 VTVMTKDE
+273 VTVMAKNE

-296 SLEVGKDVSSVTPV
+296 SLEVGKDVSSVKPV

-321 KLNESEYKIS
+321 KLNESEYNVS

-344 LVISSVAYPEIS
+344 LVITSAAQPEIS
-356 TRLSLYPTKNLAA
+356 TRLSLYPTKSLAA
-369 EQATIK
+369 EQATLK

-427 INFNDFAYVSVNG
+427 INFNDFAYLSVNG
-440 KLKQISYDFKSGGPY
+440 KLKQVSYGFSSGGPY
-455 EYMSDGLMTFDKVYI
+455 EYMSDGLMTYDKVYI

-477 GDNLVR
+477 GDNIVR

-493 TAYYGQYVAGAIE
+493 TAAYGQYVAGAIE

-514 ATSAY
+514 ATSSY

-535 QAYKVTKELEWGSF
+535 EAYKVTKELEWGNF
-549 GISSGTNWIYA
+549 GITSGTNWVYA

-572 NCAGSGDKLI
+572 NRAGSGDGLI

-593 PSEKEVVAY
+593 PNEKKVVAY
-602 SATMNYAGETNA
+602 SAAMNYAGETNA
-614 SIFTRDDYV
+614 SIFTRDGYV
-623 YSVAADGTFMR
+623 YSIASDGTFMR
-634 IPTSFTGNGTAKVEY
+634 LPTSFTGNGTAKVEY
-649 VPSFALRSEKGENVN
+649 VPSLALKNEKGESVN
-664 ATFKS
+664 ATLKA

-683 GANVS
+683 GSNIS
-688 IYNAKGEFE
+688 IYNAKGEYE
-697 TSFSVKGSVTVKKPD
+697 TSFAVKTSVSVKKPD
-712 GSNGNASAAK
+712 GTPGNASAAK
-722 ITGDENYIY
+722 ITGDSDYIY
-731 VGYKNNAIINPAM
+731 VGYKNNGIISPAM

-754 ADVQPTNTADI
+754 ADVQPTNTTDI
-765 MGFATTGSTNV
+765 MGFATTGSCNV
-776 QSIVALDGSV
+776 QSIVSLDGNV
-786 YFTMVRWSGGNHSSV
+786 YFTMLRWVSGNQSSV
-801 YKVEVAGGGSSEDKP
+801 YKVEAVGGSSEDKP
-816 VTENMDLYEYIDACE
+816 VTENMDLYEYIEACE
-831 EKGVTPSYIKTSLG
+831 NKGVTPSYIKTSLG
-845 SIQGVSGYA
+845 MAQGVSGYA

-859 DGKYLYVSYN
+859 DGKYLFVSYN
-869 DTTAKGNTSIAKIE
+869 DTSAKGNTSIAKIE
-883 ASTGKFI
+883 AATGKFI
-890 GRTVTFERGGAWNNG
+890 GRTVTFERGSAWNNG
-905 DYLTYMD
+905 DYLCYMD
-912 GYVYVVLSSGAVKR
+912 GYVYVVLPNGTVKR
-926 VKADSITSSS
+926 VKADSITSAN
-936 EAVCEDYDLKISGL
+936 EAVCENYDLKINGL
-950 TANKFAMTYNS
+950 TANKFALTYNS

-971 NTVYVAGAK
+971 GTVHIAGAK

-1013 QFGSALINVY
+1013 EFGSALVNVY

-1032 GVVVPNLIAT
+1032 GVVVPNLIST
-1042 EKSNNVQQL
+1042 ETNNNVQSL

>member
-1 MNNKVMTWAKRITL
+1 MNTKVMTLIKRITL

-63 GIRVSV
+63 GIRISV

-97 NEINK
+97 NEVTK

-166 DEKGNK
+166 DDKGNK
-172 IPETVMIYDFTE
+172 IPETVTVYDFTE
-184 VMNIE
+184 TMNIE

-222 NAVYNDGSKLE
+222 NAVYNDGSKIE
-233 NLAVSLLDISKEALT
+233 NLAASLLDIKKDALT

-263 EEEVIYGEVP
+263 EDEVIYGEVP
-273 VTVMTKDE
+273 VTVMAKNE

-296 SLEVGKDVSSVTPV
+296 SLEVGKDVSSVKPV

-321 KLNESEYKIS
+321 KLNESEYNVS

-344 LVISSVAYPEIS
+344 LVITSAAQPEIS
-356 TRLSLYPTKNLAA
+356 TRLSLYPTKSLAA
-369 EQATIK
+369 EQATLK

-427 INFNDFAYVSVNG
+427 INFNDFAYLSVNG
-440 KLKQISYDFKSGGPY
+440 KLKQVSYGFSSGGPY
-455 EYMSDGLMTFDKVYI
+455 EYMSDGLMTYDKVYI

-477 GDNLVR
+477 GDNIVR

-493 TAYYGQYVAGAIE
+493 TAAYGQYVAGAIE

-514 ATSAY
+514 TTSAY

-535 QAYKVTKELEWGSF
+535 EAYKVTKELEWGNF
-549 GISSGTNWIYA
+549 GITSGTNWVYA

-572 NCAGSGDKLI
+572 NRVGSGDDLI

-593 PSEKEVVAY
+593 PNEKKVVAY
-602 SATMNYAGETNA
+602 SAAMNYAGETNA
-614 SIFTRDDYV
+614 SIFTRDGYV
-623 YSVAADGTFMR
+623 YSIASDGTFMR
-634 IPTSFTGNGTAKVEY
+634 LPTSFTGNGTAKVEY
-649 VPSFALRSEKGENVN
+649 VPSLALKNEKGESVN
-664 ATFKS
+664 ATLKA

-683 GANVS
+683 GSNIS
-688 IYNAKGEFE
+688 IYNAKGEYE
-697 TSFSVKGSVTVKKPD
+697 TSFAVKTSVSVKKPD
-712 GSNGNASAAK
+712 GTPGNASAAK
-722 ITGDENYIY
+722 ITGDSDYIY
-731 VGYKNNAIINPAM
+731 VGYKNNGIISPAM

-754 ADVQPTNTADI
+754 ADVQPTNTTDI
-765 MGFATTGSTNV
+765 MGFATTGSCNV
-776 QSIVALDGSV
+776 QSIVSLDGNV
-786 YFTMVRWSGGNHSSV
+786 YFTMLRWVSGNQSSV
-801 YKVEVAGGGSSEDKP
+801 YKVEAVGGSSEDKP
-816 VTENMDLYEYIDACE
+816 VTENMDLYEYIEACE
-831 EKGVTPSYIKTSLG
+831 NKGVTPSYIKTSLG
-845 SIQGVSGYA
+845 IAQGVSGYA

-859 DGKYLYVSYN
+859 DGKYLFVSYN
-869 DTTAKGNTSIAKIE
+869 DTSAKGNTSIAKIE
-883 ASTGKFI
+883 AATGKFI
-890 GRTVTFERGGAWNNG
+890 GRTVTFERGSAWNNG
-905 DYLTYMD
+905 DYLCYMD
-912 GYVYVVLSSGAVKR
+912 GYVYVVLPNGTVKR
-926 VKADSITSSS
+926 VKADSMTSAN
-936 EAVCEDYDLKISGL
+936 EAVCENYDLKINGL
-950 TANKFAMTYNS
+950 TANKFALTYNS

-971 NTVYVAGAK
+971 GTVHIAGAK

-1013 QFGSALINVY
+1013 EFGSALINVY

-1032 GVVVPNLIAT
+1032 GVVVPNLITT
-1042 EKSNNVQQL
+1042 ETNNNVQSM

>member
-1 MNNKVMTWAKRITL
+1 MTLIKRITL

-97 NEINK
+97 NEVTK

-117 VPEDFV
+117 VPENFV

-172 IPETVMIYDFTE
+172 IPETVTVYDFTE
-184 VMNIE
+184 TMNIE

-222 NAVYNDGSKLE
+222 NAVYNDGSKIE
-233 NLAVSLLDISKEALT
+233 NLAASLLDIKKDALT

-263 EEEVIYGEVP
+263 EDEVIYGEVP
-273 VTVMTKDE
+273 VTVMAKNE

-296 SLEVGKDVSSVTPV
+296 SLEVGMDVSSVKPV

-321 KLNESEYKIS
+321 KLNESEYNVS

-344 LVISSVAYPEIS
+344 LVISSAAQPEIS
-356 TRLSLYPTKNLAA
+356 TRLSLYPTKSLAA
-369 EQATIK
+369 EQATLK

-427 INFNDFAYVSVNG
+427 INFNDFAYLSVNG
-440 KLKQISYDFKSGGPY
+440 KLKQVSYGFSSGGPY
-455 EYMSDGLMTFDKVYI
+455 EYMSDGLMTYDKVYI

-477 GDNLVR
+477 GDNIVR

-493 TAYYGQYVAGAIE
+493 TAAYGQYVAGAIE

-535 QAYKVTKELEWGSF
+535 EAYKVTKELEWGNF
-549 GISSGTNWIYA
+549 GITSGTNWVYA

-572 NCAGSGDKLI
+572 NRAGSGDSLI

-593 PSEKEVVAY
+593 PNEKKVVAY
-602 SATMNYAGETNA
+602 SAAMNYAGETNA
-614 SIFTRDDYV
+614 SIFTRDGYV
-623 YSVAADGTFMR
+623 YSIASDGTFMR
-634 IPTSFTGNGTAKVEY
+634 LPTSFTGNGTAKVEY
-649 VPSFALRSEKGENVN
+649 VPSLALKNEKGESVN
-664 ATFKS
+664 ATLKA

-683 GANVS
+683 GSNIS
-688 IYNAKGEFE
+688 IYNAKGEYE
-697 TSFSVKGSVTVKKPD
+697 TSFAVKTSVSVKKPD
-712 GSNGNASAAK
+712 GTPGNASAAK
-722 ITGDENYIY
+722 ITGDSDYIY
-731 VGYKNNAIINPAM
+731 VGYKNNGIISPAM

-754 ADVQPTNTADI
+754 ADVQPTNTTDI
-765 MGFATTGSTNV
+765 MGFATTGSCNV
-776 QSIVALDGSV
+776 QSIVSLDGCV
-786 YFTMVRWSGGNHSSV
+786 YFTMLRWVSGNQSSV
-801 YKVEVAGGGSSEDKP
+801 YKVEAVGGSSEDKP
-816 VTENMDLYEYIDACE
+816 VTENMDLYEYIEACE
-831 EKGVTPSYIKTSLG
+831 NKGVTPSYIKTSLG
-845 SIQGVSGYA
+845 MAQGVSGYA

-859 DGKYLYVSYN
+859 DGKYLFVSYN
-869 DTTAKGNTSIAKIE
+869 DTSANGNTSIAKIE
-883 ASTGKFI
+883 AATGKFI
-890 GRTVTFERGGAWNNG
+890 GRTVTFERGSAWNNG
-905 DYLTYMD
+905 DYLCYMD
-912 GYVYVVLSSGAVKR
+912 GYVYVVLPNGTVKR
-926 VKADSITSSS
+926 VKADSITSAN
-936 EAVCEDYDLKISGL
+936 EAVCEDYDLKINGL
-950 TANKFAMTYNS
+950 TANKFALTYNS
-961 LVGKIAVLAG
+961 LVGKIAVLADG
-971 NTVYVAGAK
+971 TVHIAGAK

-1013 QFGSALINVY
+1013 EFGSALINVY

-1042 EKSNNVQQL
+1042 ETNNNVQSM

>member
-1 MNNKVMTWAKRITL
+1 MNTKVMTLIKRITL
-15 IVLGVALLVSAGLVF
+15 IVLGVALLLSAGLVF

-97 NEINK
+97 NEVTK

-117 VPEDFV
+117 VPENFV

-172 IPETVMIYDFTE
+172 IPETVTVYDFTE
-184 VMNIE
+184 TMNIE

-222 NAVYNDGSKLE
+222 NAVYNDGSKIE
-233 NLAVSLLDISKEALT
+233 NLAASLLDIKKDALT

-263 EEEVIYGEVP
+263 EDKVIYGEVP
-273 VTVMTKDE
+273 VTVMAKNE

-296 SLEVGKDVSSVTPV
+296 SLEVGKDVSSVKPV

-321 KLNESEYKIS
+321 KLNESEYNVS

-344 LVISSVAYPEIS
+344 LVISSAAQPEIS
-356 TRLSLYPTKNLAA
+356 TRLSLYPTKSLAA
-369 EQATIK
+369 EQATLK

-440 KLKQISYDFKSGGPY
+440 KLKQVSYGFSSGGPY
-455 EYMSDGLMTFDKVYI
+455 EYMSDGLMTYDKVYI

-477 GDNLVR
+477 GDNIVR

-493 TAYYGQYVAGAIE
+493 TAAYGQYVAGAIE

-535 QAYKVTKELEWGSF
+535 EAYKVTKELEWGNF
-549 GISSGTNWIYA
+549 GITSGTNWVYA

-572 NCAGSGDKLI
+572 NRAGSGDSLI
-582 GTQGATIIKYD
+582 GTQGATIIKYA
-593 PSEKEVVAY
+593 PNEKKVVAY
-602 SATMNYAGETNA
+602 SAAMNYAGETNA
-614 SIFTRDDYV
+614 SIFTRDGYV
-623 YSVAADGTFMR
+623 YSIASDGTFMR
-634 IPTSFTGNGTAKVEY
+634 LPTSFTGNGTAKVEY
-649 VPSFALRSEKGENVN
+649 VPSLALKNEKGESVN
-664 ATFKS
+664 ATLKA

-683 GANVS
+683 GSNIS
-688 IYNAKGEFE
+688 IYNAKGEYE
-697 TSFSVKGSVTVKKPD
+697 TSFAVKTSVSVKKPD
-712 GSNGNASAAK
+712 GTPGNASAAK
-722 ITGDENYIY
+722 ITGDSDYIY
-731 VGYKNNAIINPAM
+731 VGYKNNGIISPAM

-754 ADVQPTNTADI
+754 ADVQPTNTTDI
-765 MGFATTGSTNV
+765 MGFATTGSCNV
-776 QSIVALDGSV
+776 QSIVSLDGNV
-786 YFTMVRWSGGNHSSV
+786 YFTMLRWVSGNQSSV
-801 YKVEVAGGGSSEDKP
+801 YKVEAVGGSSEDKP
-816 VTENMDLYEYIDACE
+816 VTENMDLYEYIEACE
-831 EKGVTPSYIKTSLG
+831 NKGVTPSYIKTSLG
-845 SIQGVSGYA
+845 MAQGVSGYA

-859 DGKYLYVSYN
+859 DGKYLFVSYN
-869 DTTAKGNTSIAKIE
+869 DTSAKGNTSIAKIE
-883 ASTGKFI
+883 AATGKFI
-890 GRTVTFERGGAWNNG
+890 GRTVTFERGSPWNNG
-905 DYLTYMD
+905 DYLCYMD
-912 GYVYVVLSSGAVKR
+912 GYVYVVLPNGTVKR
-926 VKADSITSSS
+926 VKADSITSSN
-936 EAVCEDYDLKISGL
+936 EAVCENYDLKINGL
-950 TANKFAMTYNS
+950 TANKFALTYNS

-971 NTVYVAGAK
+971 GTVHIAGAK

-1013 QFGSALINVY
+1013 EFGSALINVY

-1032 GVVVPNLIAT
+1032 GVVVPNLIST
-1042 EKSNNVQQL
+1042 ETNNNVQSM

>member
-1 MNNKVMTWAKRITL
+1 MTLIKRITL

-97 NEINK
+97 NEVTK

-117 VPEDFV
+117 VPENFV

-172 IPETVMIYDFTE
+172 IPETVTVYDFTE
-184 VMNIE
+184 TMNIE
-189 LLDVKLDHIEV
+189 LLAVKLDHIEV

-222 NAVYNDGSKLE
+222 NAVYNDGSKIE
-233 NLAVSLLDISKEALT
+233 NLAASLLDIKKDALT

-263 EEEVIYGEVP
+263 EDEVIYGEVP
-273 VTVMTKDE
+273 VTVMAKNE

-296 SLEVGKDVSSVTPV
+296 SLEVGMDVSSVKPV

-321 KLNESEYKIS
+321 KLNESEYNVS

-344 LVISSVAYPEIS
+344 LVITSAAQPEIS
-356 TRLSLYPTKNLAA
+356 TRLSLYPTKSLAA
-369 EQATIK
+369 EQATLK

-440 KLKQISYDFKSGGPY
+440 KLKQVSYGFSSGGPY
-455 EYMSDGLMTFDKVYI
+455 EYMSDGLMTYDKVYI

-477 GDNLVR
+477 GDNIVR

-493 TAYYGQYVAGAIE
+493 TAAYGQYVAGAIE

-535 QAYKVTKELEWGSF
+535 EAYKITKELEWGNF
-549 GISSGTNWIYA
+549 GITSGTNWVYA

-572 NCAGSGDKLI
+572 NRAGSGDSLI

-593 PSEKEVVAY
+593 PNEKKVVAY
-602 SATMNYAGETNA
+602 SAAMNYAGEANA
-614 SIFTRDDYV
+614 SIFTRDGYV
-623 YSVAADGTFMR
+623 YSIASDGTFMR
-634 IPTSFTGNGTAKVEY
+634 LPTSFTGNGTAKVEY
-649 VPSFALRSEKGENVN
+649 VPSLALKNEKGESVN
-664 ATFKS
+664 ATLKA

-683 GANVS
+683 GSNIS
-688 IYNAKGEFE
+688 IYNAKGEYEKSFAVK
-697 TSFSVKGSVTVKKPD
+697 TSVSVKKPD
-712 GSNGNASAAK
+712 GTPGNASAAK
-722 ITGDENYIY
+722 ITGDSDYIY
-731 VGYKNNAIINPAM
+731 VGYKNNGIISPAM
-744 TIYDWSGKFI
+744 TIYDWSGKLI
-754 ADVQPTNTADI
+754 ADVQPTNTTDI
-765 MGFATTGSTNV
+765 MGFATTGSCNV
-776 QSIVALDGSV
+776 QSIVSLDGNV
-786 YFTMVRWSGGNHSSV
+786 YFTMLRWVSGNQSSV
-801 YKVEVAGGGSSEDKP
+801 YKVEAVGGSSEDKP
-816 VTENMDLYEYIDACE
+816 VTENMDLYEYIEACE
-831 EKGVTPSYIKTSLG
+831 NKGVTPSYIKTSLG
-845 SIQGVSGYA
+845 MAQGVSGYA

-859 DGKYLYVSYN
+859 DGKYLFVSYN
-869 DTTAKGNTSIAKIE
+869 DTSAKGNTSIAKIE
-883 ASTGKFI
+883 AATGKFI
-890 GRTVTFERGGAWNNG
+890 GRTVTFERGSAWNNG
-905 DYLTYMD
+905 DYLCYMD
-912 GYVYVVLSSGAVKR
+912 GYVYVVLPNGTVKR
-926 VKADSITSSS
+926 VKADSITSSN
-936 EAVCEDYDLKISGL
+936 EAVCENYDLKINGL
-950 TANKFAMTYNS
+950 TANKFALTYNS
-961 LVGKIAVLAG
+961 LVGKIAVLASG
-971 NTVYVAGAK
+971 TVHIAGAK

-1013 QFGSALINVY
+1013 EFGSALINVY

-1032 GVVVPNLIAT
+1032 GVVVPNLITT
-1042 EKSNNVQQL
+1042 ETNNNVQSM

>member
-1 MNNKVMTWAKRITL
+1 MNTKVMTLIKRITL

-97 NEINK
+97 NEVTK

-117 VPEDFV
+117 VPENFV

-166 DEKGNK
+166 DDKGNK
-172 IPETVMIYDFTE
+172 IPETVTVYDFTE
-184 VMNIE
+184 TMNIE

-222 NAVYNDGSKLE
+222 NAVYNDGSKIE
-233 NLAVSLLDISKEALT
+233 NLAASLLDIKKDALT

-263 EEEVIYGEVP
+263 EDEVIYGEVP
-273 VTVMTKDE
+273 VTVMAKNE
-281 FTNGELENLTVIGDV
+281 FTNGELKNLTVIGDV
-296 SLEVGKDVSSVTPV
+296 SLEVGKDVSSVKPV

-321 KLNESEYKIS
+321 KLDESEYNVS

-344 LVISSVAYPEIS
+344 LVITSAAQPEIS
-356 TRLSLYPTKNLAA
+356 TRLSLYPTKSLAA
-369 EQATIK
+369 EQATLK

-427 INFNDFAYVSVNG
+427 INFNDFAYLSVNG
-440 KLKQISYDFKSGGPY
+440 KLKQVSYGFSSGGPY
-455 EYMSDGLMTFDKVYI
+455 EYMSDGLMTYDKVYI

-477 GDNLVR
+477 GDNIVR

-493 TAYYGQYVAGAIE
+493 TAAYGQYVAGAIE

-535 QAYKVTKELEWGSF
+535 EAYKVTKELEWGNF
-549 GISSGTNWIYA
+549 GITSGTNWVYA

-572 NCAGSGDKLI
+572 NRAGSGDGLI

-593 PSEKEVVAY
+593 PNEKKVVAY
-602 SATMNYAGETNA
+602 SAAMNYAGETNA
-614 SIFTRDDYV
+614 SIFTRDGYV
-623 YSVAADGTFMR
+623 YSIASDGTFMR
-634 IPTSFTGNGTAKVEY
+634 LPTSFTGNGTAKVEY
-649 VPSFALRSEKGENVN
+649 VPSLALKNEKGESVN
-664 ATFKS
+664 AMLKA

-683 GANVS
+683 GSNIS
-688 IYNAKGEFE
+688 IYNAKGEYE
-697 TSFSVKGSVTVKKPD
+697 TSFAVKTSVSVKKPD
-712 GSNGNASAAK
+712 GTPGNASAAK
-722 ITGDENYIY
+722 ITGDSDYIY
-731 VGYKNNAIINPAM
+731 VGYKNNGIISPAM

-754 ADVQPTNTADI
+754 ADVQPTNTTDI
-765 MGFATTGSTNV
+765 MGFATTGSCNV
-776 QSIVALDGSV
+776 QSIVSLDGNV
-786 YFTMVRWSGGNHSSV
+786 YFTMLRWVSGDQSSV
-801 YKVEVAGGGSSEDKP
+801 YKVEAVGGSSEDKP
-816 VTENMDLYEYIDACE
+816 VTENMDLYEYIEACE
-831 EKGVTPSYIKTSLG
+831 NKGVTPSYIKTSLG
-845 SIQGVSGYA
+845 MAQGVSGYA

-859 DGKYLYVSYN
+859 DGKYLFVSYN
-869 DTTAKGNTSIAKIE
+869 DTSAKGNTSIAKIE
-883 ASTGKFI
+883 AATGKFI
-890 GRTVTFERGGAWNNG
+890 GRTVTFERGSAWNNG
-905 DYLTYMD
+905 DYLCYMD
-912 GYVYVVLSSGAVKR
+912 GYVYVVLPNGTVKR
-926 VKADSITSSS
+926 VKADSITSAN
-936 EAVCEDYDLKISGL
+936 EAVCENYDLKINGL
-950 TANKFAMTYNS
+950 TANKFALTYNS
-961 LVGKIAVLAG
+961 LVGKIAVLASG
-971 NTVYVAGAK
+971 TVYIAGAK

-1013 QFGSALINVY
+1013 EFGSALINVY

-1042 EKSNNVQQL
+1042 ETNNNVQSM

>member
-1 MNNKVMTWAKRITL
+1 MTLIKRITL

-97 NEINK
+97 NEVTK

-172 IPETVMIYDFTE
+172 IPETVTVYDFTE
-184 VMNIE
+184 TMNIE
-189 LLDVKLDHIEV
+189 LLEVKLDHIEV

-222 NAVYNDGSKLE
+222 NAVYNDGSKIE
-233 NLAVSLLDISKEALT
+233 NLAASLLDIKKDALT

-263 EEEVIYGEVP
+263 EDEVIYGEVP
-273 VTVMTKDE
+273 VTVMAKNE

-296 SLEVGKDVSSVTPV
+296 SLEVGKDVSSVKPV

-321 KLNESEYKIS
+321 KLDESEYNVS

-344 LVISSVAYPEIS
+344 LVITSAAQPEIS
-356 TRLSLYPTKNLAA
+356 TRLSLYPTKSLAA
-369 EQATIK
+369 EQATLK

-440 KLKQISYDFKSGGPY
+440 KLKQVSYGFSSGGPY
-455 EYMSDGLMTFDKVYI
+455 EYMSDGLMTYDKVYI

-477 GDNLVR
+477 GDNIVR

-493 TAYYGQYVAGAIE
+493 TAAYGQYVAGAIE

-535 QAYKVTKELEWGSF
+535 EAYKVTKELEWGNF
-549 GISSGTNWIYA
+549 GITSGTNWVYA

-572 NCAGSGDKLI
+572 NRAGSGDGLI

-593 PSEKEVVAY
+593 PNEKKVVAY
-602 SATMNYAGETNA
+602 SAAMNYAGETNA
-614 SIFTRDDYV
+614 SIFTRDGYV
-623 YSVAADGTFMR
+623 YSIASDGTFMR
-634 IPTSFTGNGTAKVEY
+634 LPTSFTGNGTAKVEY
-649 VPSFALRSEKGENVN
+649 VPSLALKNEKGESVN
-664 ATFKS
+664 ATLKA

-683 GANVS
+683 GSNIS
-688 IYNAKGEFE
+688 IYNAKGEYE
-697 TSFSVKGSVTVKKPD
+697 TSFAVKTSVSVKKPD
-712 GSNGNASAAK
+712 GTPGNASAAK
-722 ITGDENYIY
+722 ITGDSDYIY
-731 VGYKNNAIINPAM
+731 VGYKNNGIISPAM
-744 TIYDWSGKFI
+744 TIYDWSGKII
-754 ADVQPTNTADI
+754 ADVQPTNTTDI
-765 MGFATTGSTNV
+765 MGFATTGSCNV
-776 QSIVALDGSV
+776 QSIVSLDGCV
-786 YFTMVRWSGGNHSSV
+786 YFTMLRWVSGNQSSV
-801 YKVEVAGGGSSEDKP
+801 YKVEAVGGSSEDKP
-816 VTENMDLYEYIDACE
+816 VTENMDLYEYIEACE
-831 EKGVTPSYIKTSLG
+831 NKGVTPSYIKTSLG
-845 SIQGVSGYA
+845 MAQGVSGYA

-859 DGKYLYVSYN
+859 DGKYLFVSYN
-869 DTTAKGNTSIAKIE
+869 DTSAKGNTSIAKIE
-883 ASTGKFI
+883 AATGKFI
-890 GRTVTFERGGAWNNG
+890 GRTVTFERGSAWNNG
-905 DYLTYMD
+905 DYLCYMD
-912 GYVYVVLSSGAVKR
+912 GYVYVVLPNGTVKR
-926 VKADSITSSS
+926 VKADSITSAN
-936 EAVCEDYDLKISGL
+936 EAVCENYDLKINGL
-950 TANKFAMTYNS
+950 TANKFALTYNS

-971 NTVYVAGAK
+971 GTVHIAGAK

-1013 QFGSALINVY
+1013 EFGSALINVY

-1042 EKSNNVQQL
+1042 ETNNNVQSM

>member
-1 MNNKVMTWAKRITL
+1 MNTKVMTLIKRITL
-15 IVLGVALLVSAGLVF
+15 IVLGVALLFSAGLVF

-97 NEINK
+97 NEVTK

-117 VPEDFV
+117 VPENFV

-166 DEKGNK
+166 DDKGNK
-172 IPETVMIYDFTE
+172 IPETVTVYDFTE
-184 VMNIE
+184 TMNIE

-222 NAVYNDGSKLE
+222 NAVYNDGSKIE
-233 NLAVSLLDISKEALT
+233 NLAASLLDIKKDALT
-248 AEDKTVKLAYKYGEA
+248 VEDKTVKLAYKYGEA
-263 EEEVIYGEVP
+263 EDEVIYGEVP
-273 VTVMTKDE
+273 VTVMAKNE
-281 FTNGELENLTVIGDV
+281 FTNGELKNLTVIGDV
-296 SLEVGKDVSSVTPV
+296 SLEVGKDVSSVKPV

-321 KLNESEYKIS
+321 KLDESEYNVS

-344 LVISSVAYPEIS
+344 LVITSAAQPEIS
-356 TRLSLYPTKNLAA
+356 TRLSLYPTKSLAA
-369 EQATIK
+369 EQATLK

-440 KLKQISYDFKSGGPY
+440 KLKQVSYGFSSGGPY
-455 EYMSDGLMTFDKVYI
+455 EYMSDGLMTYDKVYI

-477 GDNLVR
+477 GDNIVR

-493 TAYYGQYVAGAIE
+493 TAAYGQYVAGAIE

-514 ATSAY
+514 TTSSY

-535 QAYKVTKELEWGSF
+535 EAYKVTKELEWGNF
-549 GISSGTNWIYA
+549 GITSGTNWVYA

-572 NCAGSGDKLI
+572 NRAGSGDGLI

-593 PSEKEVVAY
+593 PNEKKVVAY
-602 SATMNYAGETNA
+602 SAAMNYAGETNA
-614 SIFTRDDYV
+614 SIFTRDGYV
-623 YSVAADGTFMR
+623 YSIASDGTFMR
-634 IPTSFTGNGTAKVEY
+634 LPTSFTGNGTAKVEY
-649 VPSFALRSEKGENVN
+649 VPSLALKNEKGESVN
-664 ATFKS
+664 ATLKA

-683 GANVS
+683 GSNIS
-688 IYNAKGEFE
+688 IYNAKGEYE
-697 TSFSVKGSVTVKKPD
+697 TSFAVKTSVSVKKPD
-712 GSNGNASAAK
+712 GTPGNASAAK
-722 ITGDENYIY
+722 ITGDSEYIY
-731 VGYKNNAIINPAM
+731 VGYKNNGIISPAM
-744 TIYDWSGKFI
+744 TVYDWSGKFI
-754 ADVQPTNTADI
+754 ADVQPMNTTDI
-765 MGFATTGSTNV
+765 MGFATTGSCNV
-776 QSIVALDGSV
+776 QSIVSLDGSV
-786 YFTMVRWSGGNHSSV
+786 YFTMLRWVSGNQSSV
-801 YKVEVAGGGSSEDKP
+801 YKVEAVGGSSEDKP
-816 VTENMDLYEYIDACE
+816 VTENMDLYEYIEACE
-831 EKGVTPSYIKTSLG
+831 NKGVTPSYIKTSLG
-845 SIQGVSGYA
+845 MAQGVSGYA

-869 DTTAKGNTSIAKIE
+869 DTSAKGNTSIAKIE
-883 ASTGKFI
+883 AATGKFI
-890 GRTVTFERGGAWNNG
+890 GRTVTFERGSAWNNG
-905 DYLTYMD
+905 DYLCYMD
-912 GYVYVVLSSGAVKR
+912 GYVYVVLSSGTVKR
-926 VKADSITSSS
+926 VKADSITSAN
-936 EAVCEDYDLKISGL
+936 EAVCEDYDLKINGL
-950 TANKFAMTYNS
+950 TANKFALTYNS
-961 LVGKIAVLAG
+961 LVGKIAVLASG
-971 NTVYVAGAK
+971 TVYIAGAK
-980 SLTVESSVASSLT
+980 SLTVESSVASSLA

-1013 QFGSALINVY
+1013 EFGSALINVY

-1032 GVVVPNLIAT
+1032 GVVVPNLITT
-1042 EKSNNVQQL
+1042 ENSNNVQSM

>member
-1 MNNKVMTWAKRITL
+1 MNTKVMTLIKRITL
-15 IVLGVALLVSAGLVF
+15 IVLGVALLFSAGLVF

-97 NEINK
+97 NEVTK

-117 VPEDFV
+117 VPENFV

-166 DEKGNK
+166 DDKGNK
-172 IPETVMIYDFTE
+172 IPETVTVYDFTE
-184 VMNIE
+184 TMNIE

-222 NAVYNDGSKLE
+222 NAVYNDGSKIE
-233 NLAVSLLDISKEALT
+233 NLAASLLDIKKDALT

-263 EEEVIYGEVP
+263 EDEVIYGEVP
-273 VTVMTKDE
+273 VTVMAKNE

-296 SLEVGKDVSSVTPV
+296 SLEVGKDVSSVKPV

-321 KLNESEYKIS
+321 KLDESEYNVS

-344 LVISSVAYPEIS
+344 LVITSAAQPEIS
-356 TRLSLYPTKNLAA
+356 TRLSLYPTKSLAA
-369 EQATIK
+369 EQATLK

-440 KLKQISYDFKSGGPY
+440 KLKQVSYGFSSGGPY
-455 EYMSDGLMTFDKVYI
+455 EYMSDGLMTYDKVYI

-477 GDNLVR
+477 GDNIVR
-483 ICFKDSSSGV
+483 ICFKDSSSGA
-493 TAYYGQYVAGAIE
+493 TAAYGQYVAGAIE

-514 ATSAY
+514 ATSSY

-535 QAYKVTKELEWGSF
+535 EAYKVTKELEWGNF
-549 GISSGTNWIYA
+549 GITSGTNWVYA

-572 NCAGSGDKLI
+572 NRAGSGDGLI

-593 PSEKEVVAY
+593 PNEKKVVAY
-602 SATMNYAGETNA
+602 SAAMNYAGETNA
-614 SIFTRDDYV
+614 SIFTRDGYV
-623 YSVAADGTFMR
+623 YSIASDGTFMR
-634 IPTSFTGNGTAKVEY
+634 LPTSFTGNGTAKVEY
-649 VPSFALRSEKGENVN
+649 VPSLALKNEKGESVN
-664 ATFKS
+664 ATLKA

-683 GANVS
+683 GSNIS
-688 IYNAKGEFE
+688 IYNAKGEYE
-697 TSFSVKGSVTVKKPD
+697 TSFAVKNAVSVKKPD
-712 GSNGNASAAK
+712 GTPGNASAAK
-722 ITGDENYIY
+722 ITGDSDYIY
-731 VGYKNNAIINPAM
+731 VGYKNNGIISPAM

-754 ADVQPTNTADI
+754 ADVQPTNTTDI
-765 MGFATTGSTNV
+765 MGFATTGSCNV
-776 QSIVALDGSV
+776 QSIVSLDGNV
-786 YFTMVRWSGGNHSSV
+786 YFTMLRWVSGNQSSV
-801 YKVEVAGGGSSEDKP
+801 YKVEAVGGSSEDKP
-816 VTENMDLYEYIDACE
+816 VTENMDLYEYIEACE
-831 EKGVTPSYIKTSLG
+831 NKGVTPSYIKTSLG
-845 SIQGVSGYA
+845 MAQGVSGYA

-859 DGKYLYVSYN
+859 DGKYLFVSYN
-869 DTTAKGNTSIAKIE
+869 DTSANGNTSIAKIE
-883 ASTGKFI
+883 AATGKFI
-890 GRTVTFERGGAWNNG
+890 GRTVTFERGSAWNNG
-905 DYLTYMD
+905 DYLCYMD
-912 GYVYVVLSSGAVKR
+912 GYVYVVLPNGTVKR
-926 VKADSITSSS
+926 VKADSITSAN
-936 EAVCEDYDLKISGL
+936 EAVCEDYDLKINGL
-950 TANKFAMTYNS
+950 TANKFALTYNS

-971 NTVYVAGAK
+971 GTVHIAGAK

-1013 QFGSALINVY
+1013 EFGSALINVY

-1042 EKSNNVQQL
+1042 ETNNNVQSM

>member
-1 MNNKVMTWAKRITL
+1 MNTKVMTLIKRITL

-97 NEINK
+97 NEVTK

-117 VPEDFV
+117 VPENFV

-142 EGNTVYVKGDKDKGD
+142 EGKTVYVKGDKDKGD

-172 IPETVMIYDFTE
+172 IPETVTVYDFTE
-184 VMNIE
+184 TMNIE

-222 NAVYNDGSKLE
+222 NAVYNDGSKIE
-233 NLAVSLLDISKEALT
+233 NLAASLLDIKKDALT

-263 EEEVIYGEVP
+263 EDEVIYGEVL
-273 VTVMTKDE
+273 VTVMAKNE

-296 SLEVGKDVSSVTPV
+296 SLEVGKDVSSVKPV

-321 KLNESEYKIS
+321 KLNESEYNVS

-344 LVISSVAYPEIS
+344 LVITSAAQPEIS
-356 TRLSLYPTKNLAA
+356 TRLSLYPTKSLAA
-369 EQATIK
+369 EQATLK

-427 INFNDFAYVSVNG
+427 INFNDFAYLSVNG
-440 KLKQISYDFKSGGPY
+440 KLKQVSYGFSSGGPY
-455 EYMSDGLMTFDKVYI
+455 EYMSDGLMTYDKVYI

-477 GDNLVR
+477 GDNIVR

-493 TAYYGQYVAGAIE
+493 TAAYGQYVAGAIE

-535 QAYKVTKELEWGSF
+535 EAYKVTKELEWGNF
-549 GISSGTNWIYA
+549 GITSGTNWVYA

-572 NCAGSGDKLI
+572 NRAGSGDGLI

-593 PSEKEVVAY
+593 PNEKKVVAY
-602 SATMNYAGETNA
+602 SAAMNYAGETNA
-614 SIFTRDDYV
+614 SIFTRDGYV
-623 YSVAADGTFMR
+623 YSIASDGTFMR
-634 IPTSFTGNGTAKVEY
+634 LPTSFTGNGTAKVEY
-649 VPSFALRSEKGENVN
+649 VPSLALKNEKGESVN
-664 ATFKS
+664 ATLKA

-683 GANVS
+683 GSNIS
-688 IYNAKGEFE
+688 IYNAKGEYE
-697 TSFSVKGSVTVKKPD
+697 TSFAVKNAVSVKKPD
-712 GSNGNASAAK
+712 GTPGNASAAK
-722 ITGDENYIY
+722 ITGDSDYIY
-731 VGYKNNAIINPAM
+731 VGYKNNGIISPAM

-754 ADVQPTNTADI
+754 ADVQPTNTTDI
-765 MGFATTGSTNV
+765 MGFTTTGSCNV
-776 QSIVALDGSV
+776 QSIVSLDGNV
-786 YFTMVRWSGGNHSSV
+786 YFTMLRWVSGNQSSI
-801 YKVEVAGGGSSEDKP
+801 YKVEAVGGSSEDKP
-816 VTENMDLYEYIDACE
+816 VTENMDLYEYIEACE
-831 EKGVTPSYIKTSLG
+831 NKGVTPSYIKTSLG
-845 SIQGVSGYA
+845 MAQGVSGYA

-859 DGKYLYVSYN
+859 DGKYLFVSYN
-869 DTTAKGNTSIAKIE
+869 DTSAKGNTSIAKIE
-883 ASTGKFI
+883 AATGKFI
-890 GRTVTFERGGAWNNG
+890 GRTVTFERGSAWNNG
-905 DYLTYMD
+905 DYLCYMD
-912 GYVYVVLSSGAVKR
+912 GYVYVVLPNGTVKR
-926 VKADSITSSS
+926 VKADSITSSN
-936 EAVCEDYDLKISGL
+936 EAVCEDYDLKINGL
-950 TANKFAMTYNS
+950 TANKFALTYNS

-971 NTVYVAGAK
+971 GTVHIAGAK

-1013 QFGSALINVY
+1013 EFGSALINVY

-1032 GVVVPNLIAT
+1032 GVVVPNLITT
-1042 EKSNNVQQL
+1042 ETNNNVQSM

>member
-1 MNNKVMTWAKRITL
+1 MNTKVMTLIKRITL

-97 NEINK
+97 NEVTK

-109 SASDYTLT
+109 SASDYTLS
-117 VPEDFV
+117 VPENFV

-166 DEKGNK
+166 DDKGNK
-172 IPETVMIYDFTE
+172 IPETVTVYDFTE
-184 VMNIE
+184 TMNIE

-222 NAVYNDGSKLE
+222 NAVYNDGSKIE
-233 NLAVSLLDISKEALT
+233 NLAASLLDIKKDALT
-248 AEDKTVKLAYKYGEA
+248 VEDKTVKLAYKYGEA
-263 EEEVIYGEVP
+263 EEDVIYGEVP
-273 VTVMTKDE
+273 VTVMAKNE

-296 SLEVGKDVSSVTPV
+296 SLEVGKDVSSVKPV

-321 KLNESEYKIS
+321 KLDESEYNVS

-344 LVISSVAYPEIS
+344 LVISSAAQPEIS
-356 TRLSLYPTKNLAA
+356 TRLSLYPTKSLAA
-369 EQATIK
+369 EQATLK

-440 KLKQISYDFKSGGPY
+440 KLKQVSYGFSSGGPY
-455 EYMSDGLMTFDKVYI
+455 EYMSDGLMTYDKVYI

-477 GDNLVR
+477 GDNIVR
-483 ICFKDSSSGV
+483 ICFKDSSSGA
-493 TAYYGQYVAGAIE
+493 TAAYGQYVAGAIE

-514 ATSAY
+514 ATSSY

-535 QAYKVTKELEWGSF
+535 EAYKVTKELEWGNF
-549 GISSGTNWIYA
+549 GITSGTNWVYA

-572 NCAGSGDKLI
+572 NRAGSGDSLI

-593 PSEKEVVAY
+593 PNEKKVVAY
-602 SATMNYAGETNA
+602 SAAMNYAGETNA
-614 SIFTRDDYV
+614 SIFTRDGYV
-623 YSVAADGTFMR
+623 YSIASDGTFMR
-634 IPTSFTGNGTAKVEY
+634 LPTSFTGNGTAKVEY
-649 VPSFALRSEKGENVN
+649 VPSLALKNEKGESVN
-664 ATFKS
+664 ATLKA

-683 GANVS
+683 GANIS
-688 IYNAKGEFE
+688 IYNAKGEYE

-712 GSNGNASAAK
+712 GTPGNASAAK
-722 ITGDENYIY
+722 ITGDSDYIY
-731 VGYKNNAIINPAM
+731 VGYKNNGIISPAM
-744 TIYDWSGKFI
+744 TIYDWSGKLI
-754 ADVQPTNTADI
+754 ADVQPTNTTDI
-765 MGFATTGSTNV
+765 MGFATTGSCNV
-776 QSIVALDGSV
+776 QSIVSLDGNV
-786 YFTMVRWSGGNHSSV
+786 YFTMLRWVSGNQSSV
-801 YKVEVAGGGSSEDKP
+801 YKVEAVGGSSEDKP
-816 VTENMDLYEYIDACE
+816 VTENMDLYEYIEACE
-831 EKGVTPSYIKTSLG
+831 NKGVTPSYIKTLLG
-845 SIQGVSGYA
+845 MAQGVSGYA

-859 DGKYLYVSYN
+859 DGKYLFVSYN
-869 DTTAKGNTSIAKIE
+869 DTSAKGNTSIAKIE
-883 ASTGKFI
+883 AATGKFI
-890 GRTVTFERGGAWNNG
+890 GRTVTFERGSAWNNG
-905 DYLTYMD
+905 DYLCYMD
-912 GYVYVVLSSGAVKR
+912 GYVYVVLPNGTVKR
-926 VKADSITSSS
+926 VKADSITSAN
-936 EAVCEDYDLKISGL
+936 EAVCENYDLKINGL
-950 TANKFAMTYNS
+950 TANKFALTYNS
-961 LVGKIAVLAG
+961 LVGKIAVLASG
-971 NTVYVAGAK
+971 TVYIAGAK

-1013 QFGSALINVY
+1013 EFGSALINVY

-1032 GVVVPNLIAT
+1032 GVVVPNLITT
-1042 EKSNNVQQL
+1042 ETNNNVQSM